1 MEDNQLTQ
9 PILNPI
15 SAFDATQQY
24 TFTFVVIGGNQVV
37 ANMLTI
43 NDNSDGS
50 QVYQATQST
59 MRLEHVLPANTLE
72 NGHYYSVTVQTID
85 NAEQLSEASVAV
97 PFYCYSTPSLT
108 ISNMPSSGTIN
119 NNSYTF
125 QGAYSQ
131 SEGEALN
138 SYQFT
143 LYNNNREVISQTS
156 LIYYS
161 SDSSLQYTFTGMS
174 SNTSYFIELSG
185 QTVNGTQ
192 ITSGILPFNVN
203 YSSSASFAICDLVND
218 CENGYIQISSN
229 VVAIQGNSNPE
240 PPIYIDDKEVDLRED
255 GSYVN
260 WDSGF
265 NIQNDFTMRAW
276 GRNFNPYEDIIN
288 MSNNQDSDEDPNR
301 INMKWMLGDIEKELP
316 EYNSFSNNFVNLQ
329 DSIEEDIQDF
339 MICGNSV
346 QKSREGNNLYNI
358 ADVNSQS
365 SLATV
370 DSNNWVTI
378 NKTEPQ
384 STVNYNNFFI
394 KSSTEIQTSS
404 TYYLVLEIKELS
416 GNGTLVLSQD
426 LTTSPSQIE
435 TNISRSFSD
444 LSVGKRKYTV
454 TTAGSFEGI
463 DELIRTFVAYKVGQT
478 GKIVFRV
485 SLLEE
490 NPDLDSFVYER
501 YGVSPSTHY
510 PSDIYSLGD
519 IKNLINVEDF
529 NITYSQQYSQD
540 TNTQFILKPNYT
552 YTLSFDYLINNATT
566 DLYYSIGYGTTS
578 YTTDIAT
585 QIQYNTQ
592 IEGRNYYTF
601 TVPANIPEN
610 NYLWIKF
617 GQTIILADINVD
629 ISNIQLEKGIYNTA
643 YQSPSIYN
651 IYNVIAQKNV
661 FDNNETLYIK
671 DNNTTHTT
679 ITNGYNIVPT
689 STTEETYLAIGYNN
703 VLQEGNTYA
712 ISLNSLGQFDSI
724 KLYMTEK
731 GSQEIYSEIE
741 LTNNS
746 FIAPSNLYDL
756 QICIYVDNSSLD
768 NYAEIW
774 NIQIEAN
781 TTPTTYESY
790 NGIVSTFS
798 LDDTLKSTPYTRDLI
813 CLKSPNILNKSGE
826 ADVIGDEDYYYSQ
839 LGTTSYNISY
849 INEDNNVISSLDI
862 TNGVLHTPANCVKIK
877 VNNLNSEDITD
888 NRLQINRGS
897 SAFGYYPY
905 FENPSII
912 RWVKRVILDGVTN
925 GKKCTYVNAS
935 YSTQT
940 QIAIGMGDNI
950 LMNTVALCNIASPV
964 ASGQFGVVN
973 TITVSQDTETVWLH
987 IEPGLFQETAT
998 ISDVNTWLNNLY
1010 TQGSPVYI
1018 DYITKNPEITELTE
1032 QQITLL
1038 QNAKS
1043 NQGITNI
1050 YMNNSYPALLTGE
1063 YANSY
1068 SVQETQNA
1076 YVILRCYNNNNLP
1089 YIITSNYIDIP
1100 SDTDKVFIWVRRVNN
1115 IFDLKIENLGNY
1127 SEGGGGD
1134 DTTDPV
1140 VTIEA
1145 NPVITSNSITI
1156 TVNAIDD
1163 TGLRTIRFSKNN
1175 GSTWDEERAIDGLSI
1190 TEEYTFA
1197 DLTGDTQYTIRVE
1210 AIDLSGN
1217 IGGISEQ
1224 LTTAAS

>member
-276 GRNFNPYEDIIN
+276 GRDFNPYEDIIN

-435 TNISRSFSD
+435 TNISRRFSD

-463 DELIRTFVAYKVGQT
+463 DELIRTFVAYNVGQT

-661 FDNNETLYIK
+661 FNNNETLYIK

-905 FENPSII
+905 FESPSII
-912 RWVKRVILDGVTN
+912 RWVKRVILDGVTY
-925 GKKCTYVNAS
+925 GKMCTYVNAS
-935 YSTQT
+935 QSTQT
-940 QIAIGMGDNI
+940 QIAITIPDVLKSSM
-950 LMNTVALCNIASPV
+950 ALCNIASSVSPGV
-964 ASGQFGVVN
+964 FGFVN
-973 TITVSQDTETVWLH
+973 TIVVSESNSQIFIHVEPNIFSTNVTV
-987 IEPGLFQETAT
+987 
-998 ISDVNTWLNNLY
+998 SDVNTWLNNLY
-1010 TQGSPVYI
+1010 TQGTPIYI
-1018 DYITKNPEITELTE
+1018 DYITETPEITELTE

-1115 IFDLKIENLGNY
+1115 IFDLKIENLGDY

-1145 NPVITSNSITI
+1145 NPVITSNSITV

-1175 GSTWDEERAIDGLSI
+1175 GSTWDEERAIDGLSV

-1197 DLTGDTQYTIRVE
+1197 DLTADTQYTIRVE

>member
-143 LYNNNREVISQTS
+143 LYNNNREVISQTP

-192 ITSGILPFNVN
+192 ITSGVLSFNVN

-265 NIQNDFTMRAW
+265 NIQNDFTMRVW
-276 GRNFNPYEDIIN
+276 GRDFNPYEDIIN

-301 INMKWMLGDIEKELP
+301 INMKWMLGDIDKELP

-346 QKSREGNNLYNI
+346 QKERGGYNLI
-358 ADVNSQS
+358 DIS
-365 SLATV
+365 SL
-370 DSNNWVTI
+370 
-378 NKTEPQ
+378 
-384 STVNYNNFFI
+384 
-394 KSSTEIQTSS
+394 SSTEQSGVTCTIDGDIITLNGTFTQSYALPFYNGLSTGYNIPKSNQAYTLQIFPISGSCENALIGIRFNNAGTQIGYIQVSGNISDSSVYSTRTVDLTNMTNIGYFFASS
-404 TYYLVLEIKELS
+404 TSATFNNFKFRMMLIE
-416 GNGTLVLSQD
+416 GNTQKAYEPYGT
-426 LTTSPSQIE
+426 
-435 TNISRSFSD
+435 
-444 LSVGKRKYTV
+444 
-454 TTAGSFEGI
+454 
-463 DELIRTFVAYKVGQT
+463 
-478 GKIVFRV
+478 
-485 SLLEE
+485 
-490 NPDLDSFVYER
+490 
-501 YGVSPSTHY
+501 SPSTHY

-540 TNTQFILKPNYT
+540 TNTQFILKPNHT

-661 FDNNETLYIK
+661 FNNNETLYIK

-813 CLKSPNILNKSGE
+813 CLKSPNILNNSGE

-849 INEDNNVISSLDI
+849 INEDNNVISSLDL

-877 VNNLNSEDITD
+877 VNNLNSEDITN

-912 RWVKRVILDGVTN
+912 RWVKRIILDGVTQE
-925 GKKCTYVNAS
+925 KMCTGVTTNDNFI
-935 YSTQT
+935 
-940 QIAIGMGDNI
+940 QIAIANSDI
-950 LMNTVALCNIASPV
+950 LLKTMAMCNIASSVEP
-964 ASGQFGVVN
+964 AQFGIVN
-973 TITVSQDTETVWLH
+973 TITVGNSQTFYIHLEPDTIEGDITVS
-987 IEPGLFQETAT
+987 T
-998 ISDVNTWLNNLY
+998 INTWLNNLY
-1010 TQGSPVYI
+1010 TQGAPIYI
-1018 DYITKNPEITELTE
+1018 DYITESPEITELTE

-1050 YMNNSYPALLTGE
+1050 YMNNSYPALLIGE

-1076 YVILRCYNNNNLP
+1076 YIILRCYNNNDLP

-1115 IFDLKIENLGNY
+1115 IFDLRIENLGDY

-1140 VTIEA
+1140 ITIEA
-1145 NPVITSNSITI
+1145 DPIITSNSITI
-1156 TVNAIDD
+1156 TANAIDD

-1175 GSTWDEERAIDGLSI
+1175 GSTWDEERAIDGLSV

-1197 DLTGDTQYTIRVE
+1197 DLTADTQYAIRVE

-1224 LTTAAS
+1224 LTTTAS

>member
-143 LYNNNREVISQTS
+143 LYNNNREVISQTP

-192 ITSGILPFNVN
+192 ITSGVLSFNVN

-265 NIQNDFTMRAW
+265 NIQNDFTMRVW
-276 GRNFNPYEDIIN
+276 GRDFNPYEDIIN

-301 INMKWMLGDIEKELP
+301 INMKWMLGDIDKELP
-316 EYNSFSNNFVNLQ
+316 EYTNGQGSFIN
-329 DSIEEDIQDF
+329 IQ
-339 MICGNSV
+339 
-346 QKSREGNNLYNI
+346 
-358 ADVNSQS
+358 NSQS
-365 SLATV
+365 GNIENLELYGI
-370 DSNNWVTI
+370 TI
-378 NKTEPQ
+378 QEAGTP
-384 STVNYNNFFI
+384 SVN
-394 KSSTEIQTSS
+394 
-404 TYYLVLEIKELS
+404 
-416 GNGTLVLSQD
+416 
-426 LTTSPSQIE
+426 SPKQ
-435 TNISRSFSD
+435 
-444 LSVGKRKYTV
+444 L
-454 TTAGSFEGI
+454 
-463 DELIRTFVAYKVGQT
+463 
-478 GKIVFRV
+478 
-485 SLLEE
+485 
-490 NPDLDSFVYER
+490 
-501 YGVSPSTHY
+501 
-510 PSDIYSLGD
+510 YSLGD
-519 IKNLINVEDF
+519 IKNLINVENF

-585 QIQYNTQ
+585 QIQYDTQ

-617 GQTIILADINVD
+617 GQTIILADIDID
-629 ISNIQLEKGIYNTA
+629 ISNVQLEKGIYNTD
-643 YQSPSIYN
+643 YQAPDIYN
-651 IYNVIAQKNV
+651 IYPTITKKNV
-661 FDNNETLYIK
+661 FNNDNVLYLK
-671 DNNTTHTT
+671 NNNTSYTA
-679 ITNGYNIVPT
+679 IQNGYNIVPT
-689 STTEETYLAIGYNN
+689 QTTGEAYLAIGYSNF
-703 VLQEGNTYA
+703 LEEGNSYA
-712 ISLNSLGQFDSI
+712 ISLNYLGQFSEI
-724 KLYMTEK
+724 KLYTIQK
-731 GSQEIYSEIE
+731 NTQQEVGEIS

-746 FIAPSNLYDL
+746 FIAPSNIYDIEIRLY
-756 QICIYVDNSSLD
+756 IDNTID
-768 NYAEIW
+768 TNYAQVW
-774 NIQIEAN
+774 NIQLEAN
-781 TTPTTYESY
+781 TTVTTYEIYEEQKVDISLNSPVYGMTSY
-790 NGIVSTFS
+790 
-798 LDDTLKSTPYTRDLI
+798 RDLI
-813 CLKSPNILNKSGE
+813 CLKSPNLLNPNNQSANLTANRE
-826 ADVIGDEDYYYSQ
+826 YYFSQ
-839 LGTTSYNISY
+839 NETTPYY
-849 INEDNNVISSLDI
+849 LWFYNEDNVLITFVNESGESTNHLMGTKFSFIS
-862 TNGVLHTPANCVKIK
+862 PANTVKMIITK
-877 VNNLNSEDITD
+877 SENSEANDVTSEEIIA
-888 NRLQINRGS
+888 NGISIIEGNVEKP
-897 SAFGYYPY
+897 YYPY
-905 FENPSII
+905 IIEPSII
-912 RWVKRVILDGVTN
+912 RYFDFKTLTADDTWFIGSAPNQNNTLYFAMNYNQQGLFSHEINCMCDKLPSYMANYLWDNDEEGIAQSQSQIIVRVS
-925 GKKCTYVNAS
+925 KS
-935 YSTQT
+935 
-940 QIAIGMGDNI
+940 
-950 LMNTVALCNIASPV
+950 
-964 ASGQFGVVN
+964 
-973 TITVSQDTETVWLH
+973 TVSDLNTFKNYLTTSNISGIFRKYVPTVEALSSS
-987 IEPGLFQETAT
+987 
-998 ISDVNTWLNNLY
+998 ISTSLSNLVSNN
-1010 TQGSPVYI
+1010 P
-1018 DYITKNPEITELTE
+1018 
-1032 QQITLL
+1032 
-1038 QNAKS
+1038 
-1043 NQGITNI
+1043 ITNI
-1050 YMNNSYPALLTGE
+1050 FYNNIGSGNISLKYIS
-1063 YANSY
+1063 SY

-1089 YIITSNYIDIP
+1089 YIITSDYIDIP
-1100 SDTDKVFIWVRRVNN
+1100 SDSDKVFIWVRRVNN
-1115 IFDLKIENLGNY
+1115 IFDLKIENLGDY

-1145 NPVITSNSITI
+1145 DPIITSNSITI
-1156 TVNAIDD
+1156 TANAIDD

-1175 GSTWDEERAIDGLSI
+1175 GSTWDEERAIDGLSV

-1197 DLTGDTQYTIRVE
+1197 DLTADTQYAIRVE

>member
-192 ITSGILPFNVN
+192 ITSGVLSFNVN

-265 NIQNDFTMRAW
+265 NIQNDFTMRVW
-276 GRNFNPYEDIIN
+276 GRDFNPYEDIIN
-288 MSNNQDSDEDPNR
+288 MSNNQDSDEDPNK
-301 INMKWMLGDIEKELP
+301 INMKWMLGDIDKELP

-346 QKSREGNNLYNI
+346 QKEREGYNLI
-358 ADVNSQS
+358 DIS
-365 SLATV
+365 SL
-370 DSNNWVTI
+370 
-378 NKTEPQ
+378 
-384 STVNYNNFFI
+384 
-394 KSSTEIQTSS
+394 SSTEQSGVTCTIDGDIITLNGTFTQSYALPFYNGLSTGYNIPKSNQAYTLQIFPISGSCENALIGIRFNNAGTQIGYIQVSGNISDSSVYSTRTVDLTNMTNIGYFFASS
-404 TYYLVLEIKELS
+404 TSATFNNFKFRMMLIE
-416 GNGTLVLSQD
+416 GNTQKAYEPYGT
-426 LTTSPSQIE
+426 
-435 TNISRSFSD
+435 
-444 LSVGKRKYTV
+444 
-454 TTAGSFEGI
+454 
-463 DELIRTFVAYKVGQT
+463 
-478 GKIVFRV
+478 
-485 SLLEE
+485 
-490 NPDLDSFVYER
+490 
-501 YGVSPSTHY
+501 SPSTHY

-629 ISNIQLEKGIYNTA
+629 ISNIQLEKGVYNTA

-661 FDNNETLYIK
+661 FNNNETLYIR

-813 CLKSPNILNKSGE
+813 CLKSPNILNNSGE

-839 LGTTSYNISY
+839 LGITSYNISY
-849 INEDNNVISSLDI
+849 INEDNNVISSLDL

-877 VNNLNSEDITD
+877 VNNLNSEDITN

-912 RWVKRVILDGVTN
+912 RWVKRIILDGVTQE
-925 GKKCTYVNAS
+925 KMCTGVTTNDNFI
-935 YSTQT
+935 
-940 QIAIGMGDNI
+940 QIAIANSDI
-950 LMNTVALCNIASPV
+950 LLKTMAMCNIASSVEP
-964 ASGQFGVVN
+964 AQFGIVN
-973 TITVSQDTETVWLH
+973 TITVGNSQTFYIHLEPDTIEGDITVS
-987 IEPGLFQETAT
+987 T
-998 ISDVNTWLNNLY
+998 INTWLNNLY
-1010 TQGSPVYI
+1010 TQGTPIYI
-1018 DYITKNPEITELTE
+1018 DYITESPEITELTE

-1115 IFDLKIENLGNY
+1115 IFDLKIENLGDY

-1134 DTTDPV
+1134 DNTDPV

-1145 NPVITSNSITI
+1145 DPIITSNSITI
-1156 TVNAIDD
+1156 TANAIDD

-1175 GSTWDEERAIDGLSI
+1175 GSTWDEERAIDGLSV

-1197 DLTGDTQYTIRVE
+1197 DLTADTQYAIRVE

>member
-143 LYNNNREVISQTS
+143 LYNNNREVISQTP

-192 ITSGILPFNVN
+192 ITSGVLSFNVN

-265 NIQNDFTMRAW
+265 NIQNDFTMRVW
-276 GRNFNPYEDIIN
+276 GRDFNPYEDIIN

-301 INMKWMLGDIEKELP
+301 INMKWMLGDIDKELP
-316 EYNSFSNNFVNLQ
+316 EYTNGQGSFIN
-329 DSIEEDIQDF
+329 IQ
-339 MICGNSV
+339 
-346 QKSREGNNLYNI
+346 
-358 ADVNSQS
+358 NSQS
-365 SLATV
+365 GNIENLELYGI
-370 DSNNWVTI
+370 TI
-378 NKTEPQ
+378 QEAGTP
-384 STVNYNNFFI
+384 SVN
-394 KSSTEIQTSS
+394 
-404 TYYLVLEIKELS
+404 
-416 GNGTLVLSQD
+416 
-426 LTTSPSQIE
+426 SPKQ
-435 TNISRSFSD
+435 
-444 LSVGKRKYTV
+444 L
-454 TTAGSFEGI
+454 
-463 DELIRTFVAYKVGQT
+463 
-478 GKIVFRV
+478 
-485 SLLEE
+485 
-490 NPDLDSFVYER
+490 
-501 YGVSPSTHY
+501 
-510 PSDIYSLGD
+510 YSLGD
-519 IKNLINVEDF
+519 IKNLINVENF

-585 QIQYNTQ
+585 QIQYDTQ

-617 GQTIILADINVD
+617 GQTIILADIDID
-629 ISNIQLEKGIYNTA
+629 ISNVQLEKGIYNTD
-643 YQSPSIYN
+643 YQAPDIYN
-651 IYNVIAQKNV
+651 IYPTITKKNV
-661 FDNNETLYIK
+661 FNNDNVLYLK
-671 DNNTTHTT
+671 NNNTSYTA
-679 ITNGYNIVPT
+679 IQNGYNIVPT
-689 STTEETYLAIGYNN
+689 QTTGEAYLAIGYSNF
-703 VLQEGNTYA
+703 LEEGNSYA
-712 ISLNSLGQFDSI
+712 ISLNYLGQFSEI
-724 KLYMTEK
+724 KLYTIQK
-731 GSQEIYSEIE
+731 NTQQEVGEIS

-746 FIAPSNLYDL
+746 FIAPSNIYDIEIRLY
-756 QICIYVDNSSLD
+756 IDNTID
-768 NYAEIW
+768 TNYAQVW
-774 NIQIEAN
+774 NIQLEAN
-781 TTPTTYESY
+781 TTVTTYEIYEEQKVDISLNSPVYGMTSY
-790 NGIVSTFS
+790 
-798 LDDTLKSTPYTRDLI
+798 RDLI
-813 CLKSPNILNKSGE
+813 CLKSPNLLNPNNQSANLTANRE
-826 ADVIGDEDYYYSQ
+826 YYFSQ
-839 LGTTSYNISY
+839 NETTPYY
-849 INEDNNVISSLDI
+849 LWFYNEDNVLITFVNESGESTNHLMGTKFSFIS
-862 TNGVLHTPANCVKIK
+862 PANTVKMIITK
-877 VNNLNSEDITD
+877 SENSEANDVTSEEIIA
-888 NRLQINRGS
+888 NGISIIEGNVEKP
-897 SAFGYYPY
+897 YYPY
-905 FENPSII
+905 VIEPSII
-912 RWVKRVILDGVTN
+912 RYFDFKTLTADDTWFIGSAPNQNSTLYFAMNYNQQGLFSHEINCMCDKLPSYMANYLWDNDEEGVAQSQSQIIVRVS
-925 GKKCTYVNAS
+925 KS
-935 YSTQT
+935 
-940 QIAIGMGDNI
+940 
-950 LMNTVALCNIASPV
+950 
-964 ASGQFGVVN
+964 
-973 TITVSQDTETVWLH
+973 TVSDLNTFKNYLTTSNISGIFRKSVPTVEALSSS
-987 IEPGLFQETAT
+987 
-998 ISDVNTWLNNLY
+998 ISTSLSNLVSNN
-1010 TQGSPVYI
+1010 P
-1018 DYITKNPEITELTE
+1018 
-1032 QQITLL
+1032 
-1038 QNAKS
+1038 
-1043 NQGITNI
+1043 ITNI
-1050 YMNNSYPALLTGE
+1050 FYNNIGSGNISLKYIS
-1063 YANSY
+1063 SY

-1076 YVILRCYNNNNLP
+1076 YVILRCYNNNDLP

-1100 SDTDKVFIWVRRVNN
+1100 SDIDKVFIWVRRVNN
-1115 IFDLKIENLGNY
+1115 IFDLRIENLGDY

-1145 NPVITSNSITI
+1145 DPIITSNSITI
-1156 TVNAIDD
+1156 TANAIDD

-1175 GSTWDEERAIDGLSI
+1175 GSTWDEERAIDGLSV

-1197 DLTGDTQYTIRVE
+1197 DLTADTQYAIRVE

>member
-143 LYNNNREVISQTS
+143 LYNNNREVISQTP

-192 ITSGILPFNVN
+192 ITSGVLSFNVN

-265 NIQNDFTMRAW
+265 NIQNDFTMRVW
-276 GRNFNPYEDIIN
+276 GRDFNPYEDIIN

-301 INMKWMLGDIEKELP
+301 INMKWMLGDIDKELP
-316 EYNSFSNNFVNLQ
+316 EYTNGQGSFIN
-329 DSIEEDIQDF
+329 IQ
-339 MICGNSV
+339 
-346 QKSREGNNLYNI
+346 
-358 ADVNSQS
+358 NSQS
-365 SLATV
+365 GNIENLELYGI
-370 DSNNWVTI
+370 TI
-378 NKTEPQ
+378 QEAGTP
-384 STVNYNNFFI
+384 SVN
-394 KSSTEIQTSS
+394 
-404 TYYLVLEIKELS
+404 
-416 GNGTLVLSQD
+416 
-426 LTTSPSQIE
+426 SPKQ
-435 TNISRSFSD
+435 
-444 LSVGKRKYTV
+444 L
-454 TTAGSFEGI
+454 
-463 DELIRTFVAYKVGQT
+463 
-478 GKIVFRV
+478 
-485 SLLEE
+485 
-490 NPDLDSFVYER
+490 
-501 YGVSPSTHY
+501 
-510 PSDIYSLGD
+510 YSLGD
-519 IKNLINVEDF
+519 IKNLINVENF

-617 GQTIILADINVD
+617 GQTIILADIDID
-629 ISNIQLEKGIYNTA
+629 ISNIQLEKGIYNTD
-643 YQSPSIYN
+643 YQAPDIYN
-651 IYNVIAQKNV
+651 IYPTITKKNV
-661 FDNNETLYIK
+661 FNNDNVLYLK
-671 DNNTTHTT
+671 NNNTSYTA
-679 ITNGYNIVPT
+679 IQNGYNIVPT
-689 STTEETYLAIGYNN
+689 QTTGEAYLAIGYSNF
-703 VLQEGNTYA
+703 LEEGNSYA
-712 ISLNSLGQFDSI
+712 ISLNYLGQFSEI
-724 KLYMTEK
+724 KLYTIQK
-731 GSQEIYSEIE
+731 NTQQEVGEIS

-746 FIAPSNLYDL
+746 FSAPSNIYDIEIRLY
-756 QICIYVDNSSLD
+756 IDNTINT
-768 NYAEIW
+768 NYAQVW
-774 NIQIEAN
+774 NIQLEAN
-781 TTPTTYESY
+781 TTVTTYETYEEQKVDISLNSPIYGMTSY
-790 NGIVSTFS
+790 
-798 LDDTLKSTPYTRDLI
+798 RDLI
-813 CLKSPNILNKSGE
+813 CLKSPNLLNPNNQSANLIANRE
-826 ADVIGDEDYYYSQ
+826 YYFSQ
-839 LGTTSYNISY
+839 NETTPYY
-849 INEDNNVISSLDI
+849 LWFYNEDNVLITFVNESGESTNHLMGTKFSFIS
-862 TNGVLHTPANCVKIK
+862 PANTVKMIITK
-877 VNNLNSEDITD
+877 SENSEANDVTSEEIIA
-888 NRLQINRGS
+888 NGISIIEGNVEKP
-897 SAFGYYPY
+897 YYPY
-905 FENPSII
+905 VIEPSII
-912 RWVKRVILDGVTN
+912 RYFDFKTLTADDTWFIGSAPNQNSTLYFAMNYNQQGLFSHEINCMCDKLPSYMANYLWDNDEEGIAQSQSQIIVRVS
-925 GKKCTYVNAS
+925 KS
-935 YSTQT
+935 
-940 QIAIGMGDNI
+940 
-950 LMNTVALCNIASPV
+950 
-964 ASGQFGVVN
+964 
-973 TITVSQDTETVWLH
+973 TVSDLNTFKNYLTTSNISGIFRKYVPTVEALSSS
-987 IEPGLFQETAT
+987 
-998 ISDVNTWLNNLY
+998 ISTSLSNLVSNN
-1010 TQGSPVYI
+1010 P
-1018 DYITKNPEITELTE
+1018 
-1032 QQITLL
+1032 
-1038 QNAKS
+1038 
-1043 NQGITNI
+1043 ITNI
-1050 YMNNSYPALLTGE
+1050 FYNNIGSGNISLKYIS
-1063 YANSY
+1063 SY

-1100 SDTDKVFIWVRRVNN
+1100 SDSDKVFIWVRRVNN
-1115 IFDLKIENLGNY
+1115 IFDLKIENLGDY

-1145 NPVITSNSITI
+1145 DPIITSNSITI
-1156 TVNAIDD
+1156 TANALDD

-1175 GSTWDEERAIDGLSI
+1175 GSTWDEERAIDGLSV

-1197 DLTGDTQYTIRVE
+1197 DLTADTQYAIRVE

>member
-143 LYNNNREVISQTS
+143 LYNNNREVISQTP

-192 ITSGILPFNVN
+192 ITSGVLSFNVN

-265 NIQNDFTMRAW
+265 NIQNDFTMRVW
-276 GRNFNPYEDIIN
+276 GRDFNPYEDIIN

-301 INMKWMLGDIEKELP
+301 INMKWMLGDIDKELP
-316 EYNSFSNNFVNLQ
+316 EYTNGQGSFIN
-329 DSIEEDIQDF
+329 IQ
-339 MICGNSV
+339 
-346 QKSREGNNLYNI
+346 
-358 ADVNSQS
+358 NSQS
-365 SLATV
+365 GNIENLELYGI
-370 DSNNWVTI
+370 TI
-378 NKTEPQ
+378 QEAGTP
-384 STVNYNNFFI
+384 SVN
-394 KSSTEIQTSS
+394 
-404 TYYLVLEIKELS
+404 
-416 GNGTLVLSQD
+416 
-426 LTTSPSQIE
+426 SPKQ
-435 TNISRSFSD
+435 
-444 LSVGKRKYTV
+444 L
-454 TTAGSFEGI
+454 
-463 DELIRTFVAYKVGQT
+463 
-478 GKIVFRV
+478 
-485 SLLEE
+485 
-490 NPDLDSFVYER
+490 
-501 YGVSPSTHY
+501 
-510 PSDIYSLGD
+510 YSLGD
-519 IKNLINVEDF
+519 IKNLINVENF

-585 QIQYNTQ
+585 QIQYDTQ

-617 GQTIILADINVD
+617 GQTIILADIDID
-629 ISNIQLEKGIYNTA
+629 ISNVQLEKGIYNTD
-643 YQSPSIYN
+643 YQAPDIYN
-651 IYNVIAQKNV
+651 IYPTITKKNV
-661 FDNNETLYIK
+661 FNNDNVLYLK
-671 DNNTTHTT
+671 NNNTSYTA
-679 ITNGYNIVPT
+679 IQNGYNIVPT
-689 STTEETYLAIGYNN
+689 QTTGEAYLAIGYSNF
-703 VLQEGNTYA
+703 LEEGNSYA
-712 ISLNSLGQFDSI
+712 ISLNYLGQFSEI
-724 KLYMTEK
+724 KLYTIQK
-731 GSQEIYSEIE
+731 NTQQEVGEIS

-746 FIAPSNLYDL
+746 FIAPSNIYDIEIRLY
-756 QICIYVDNSSLD
+756 IDNTID
-768 NYAEIW
+768 TNYAQVW
-774 NIQIEAN
+774 NIQLEAN
-781 TTPTTYESY
+781 TTVTTYEIYEEQKVDISLNSPVYGMTSY
-790 NGIVSTFS
+790 
-798 LDDTLKSTPYTRDLI
+798 RDLI
-813 CLKSPNILNKSGE
+813 CLKSPNLLNPNNQSANLTANRE
-826 ADVIGDEDYYYSQ
+826 YYFSQ
-839 LGTTSYNISY
+839 NETTPYY
-849 INEDNNVISSLDI
+849 LWFYNEDNVLITFVNESGESTNHLMGTRFSFIS
-862 TNGVLHTPANCVKIK
+862 PANTVKMIITK
-877 VNNLNSEDITD
+877 SGNSEANDVTSEEITA
-888 NRLQINRGS
+888 NGISIIEGNVEKP
-897 SAFGYYPY
+897 YYPY
-905 FENPSII
+905 VVEPSII
-912 RWVKRVILDGVTN
+912 RYFDFKTLTADDTWFIGSAPNQNNTLYFAMNYNQQGLFSHETNCMCNKLPSYEANYLWNNDEEGIAQSQSQIIVRVS
-925 GKKCTYVNAS
+925 KS
-935 YSTQT
+935 
-940 QIAIGMGDNI
+940 
-950 LMNTVALCNIASPV
+950 
-964 ASGQFGVVN
+964 
-973 TITVSQDTETVWLH
+973 TVSDLNTFKNYLTTSNISGIFRKSVPTVEALSSS
-987 IEPGLFQETAT
+987 
-998 ISDVNTWLNNLY
+998 ISTSLSNLVSNN
-1010 TQGSPVYI
+1010 P
-1018 DYITKNPEITELTE
+1018 
-1032 QQITLL
+1032 
-1038 QNAKS
+1038 
-1043 NQGITNI
+1043 ITNI
-1050 YMNNSYPALLTGE
+1050 FYNNIGSGNIFLKYIS
-1063 YANSY
+1063 SY

-1076 YVILRCYNNNNLP
+1076 YVILRCYNNNDLP

-1115 IFDLKIENLGNY
+1115 IFDLRIENLGDY

-1145 NPVITSNSITI
+1145 DPIITSNSITI
-1156 TVNAIDD
+1156 TANAIDD

-1175 GSTWDEERAIDGLSI
+1175 GSTWDEERAIDGLSV

-1197 DLTGDTQYTIRVE
+1197 DLTADTQYAIRVE

-1224 LTTAAS
+1224 LTTTAS

>member
-72 NGHYYSVTVQTID
+72 NGHYYSVIVQTID

-143 LYNNNREVISQTS
+143 LYNNNREVISQTP

-192 ITSGILPFNVN
+192 ITSGVLSFNVN

-229 VVAIQGNSNPE
+229 VVAIQGSSNPE

-265 NIQNDFTMRAW
+265 NIQNDFTMRVW
-276 GRNFNPYEDIIN
+276 GRDFNPYEDIIN

-301 INMKWMLGDIEKELP
+301 INMKWMLGDIDKELP
-316 EYNSFSNNFVNLQ
+316 EYTNGQGSFIN
-329 DSIEEDIQDF
+329 IQ
-339 MICGNSV
+339 
-346 QKSREGNNLYNI
+346 
-358 ADVNSQS
+358 NSQS
-365 SLATV
+365 GNIENLELYGI
-370 DSNNWVTI
+370 TI
-378 NKTEPQ
+378 QEAGTP
-384 STVNYNNFFI
+384 SVN
-394 KSSTEIQTSS
+394 
-404 TYYLVLEIKELS
+404 
-416 GNGTLVLSQD
+416 
-426 LTTSPSQIE
+426 SPKQ
-435 TNISRSFSD
+435 
-444 LSVGKRKYTV
+444 L
-454 TTAGSFEGI
+454 
-463 DELIRTFVAYKVGQT
+463 
-478 GKIVFRV
+478 
-485 SLLEE
+485 
-490 NPDLDSFVYER
+490 
-501 YGVSPSTHY
+501 
-510 PSDIYSLGD
+510 YSLGD
-519 IKNLINVEDF
+519 IKNLINVENF

-585 QIQYNTQ
+585 QIQYDTQ

-617 GQTIILADINVD
+617 GQTIILADIDID
-629 ISNIQLEKGIYNTA
+629 ISNIQLEKGIYNTD
-643 YQSPSIYN
+643 YQAPDIYN
-651 IYNVIAQKNV
+651 IYPTITKKNV
-661 FDNNETLYIK
+661 FNNDNVLYLK
-671 DNNTTHTT
+671 NNNTSYTA
-679 ITNGYNIVPT
+679 IQNGYNIVPT
-689 STTEETYLAIGYNN
+689 QTTGEAYLAIGYSNF
-703 VLQEGNTYA
+703 LEEGNSYA
-712 ISLNSLGQFDSI
+712 ISLNYLGQFSEI
-724 KLYMTEK
+724 KLYTIQK
-731 GSQEIYSEIE
+731 NTQQEVGEIS

-746 FIAPSNLYDL
+746 FIAPSNIYDIEIRLY
-756 QICIYVDNSSLD
+756 IDNTID
-768 NYAEIW
+768 TNYAQVW
-774 NIQIEAN
+774 NIQLEAN
-781 TTPTTYESY
+781 TTVTTYETY
-790 NGIVSTFS
+790 EEQKVDIS
-798 LDDTLKSTPYTRDLI
+798 LNSPVYGMTNYRDLI
-813 CLKSPNILNKSGE
+813 CLKSPNLLNPNNQSANLTANRE
-826 ADVIGDEDYYYSQ
+826 YYFSQ
-839 LGTTSYNISY
+839 NETTPYY
-849 INEDNNVISSLDI
+849 LWFYNEDNVLITFVNESGESTNHLMGTKFSFIS
-862 TNGVLHTPANCVKIK
+862 PANTVKMIITK
-877 VNNLNSEDITD
+877 SENSEANDVTSEEIIA
-888 NRLQINRGS
+888 NGISIIEGNVEKP
-897 SAFGYYPY
+897 YYPY
-905 FENPSII
+905 VIEPSII
-912 RWVKRVILDGVTN
+912 RYFDFKTLTADDTWFIGSAPNQNSTLYFAMNYNQQGLFSHETNCMCNKLPSYEANYLWNNDEEGIAQSQSQIIVRVS
-925 GKKCTYVNAS
+925 KS
-935 YSTQT
+935 
-940 QIAIGMGDNI
+940 
-950 LMNTVALCNIASPV
+950 
-964 ASGQFGVVN
+964 
-973 TITVSQDTETVWLH
+973 TVSDLNTFKNYLTTSNISGIFRKSVPTVEALSSS
-987 IEPGLFQETAT
+987 IAT
-998 ISDVNTWLNNLY
+998 SLSNLVSNN
-1010 TQGSPVYI
+1010 P
-1018 DYITKNPEITELTE
+1018 
-1032 QQITLL
+1032 
-1038 QNAKS
+1038 
-1043 NQGITNI
+1043 ITNI
-1050 YMNNSYPALLTGE
+1050 FYNNIGSGNIFLKYIS
-1063 YANSY
+1063 SY

-1076 YVILRCYNNNNLP
+1076 YVILRCYNNNDLP

-1115 IFDLKIENLGNY
+1115 IFDLRIENLGDY

-1145 NPVITSNSITI
+1145 DPIITSNSITI
-1156 TVNAIDD
+1156 TANAIDD

-1175 GSTWDEERAIDGLSI
+1175 GSTWDEERAIDGLSV

-1197 DLTGDTQYTIRVE
+1197 DLTADTQYTIRVE

-1224 LTTAAS
+1224 LTTATS

>member
-192 ITSGILPFNVN
+192 ITSGILSFNVN

-265 NIQNDFTMRAW
+265 NIQNDFTMRVW
-276 GRNFNPYEDIIN
+276 GRDFNPYEDIIN

-301 INMKWMLGDIEKELP
+301 INMKWMLGDIDKELP

-346 QKSREGNNLYNI
+346 QKEREGYNQLRIYETSQTYYGVTMLIEPNGTVLFNGTATNTTGGFLLAGGNDYSTENFPYNEQLTFSCEGLVEGLELAIAEADSSGAWLRNI
-358 ADVNSQS
+358 AVLTSNSPLQ
-365 SLATV
+365 
-370 DSNNWVTI
+370 
-378 NKTEPQ
+378 Q
-384 STVNYNNFFI
+384 
-394 KSSTEIQTSS
+394 
-404 TYYLVLEIKELS
+404 
-416 GNGTLVLSQD
+416 
-426 LTTSPSQIE
+426 LTPTKGENAEYIR
-435 TNISRSFSD
+435 IA
-444 LSVGKRKYTV
+444 YTV
-454 TTAGSFEGI
+454 TNGA
-463 DELIRTFVAYKVGQT
+463 TFDNVITYPMFYIGTDIKPFQA
-478 GKIVFRV
+478 
-485 SLLEE
+485 
-490 NPDLDSFVYER
+490 

-661 FDNNETLYIK
+661 FNNNETLYIK
-671 DNNTTHTT
+671 DNNTAHTT

-813 CLKSPNILNKSGE
+813 CLKSPNILNNSGE
-826 ADVIGDEDYYYSQ
+826 ADVIGNEDYYYSQ

-877 VNNLNSEDITD
+877 VNNLNSEDITN

-905 FENPSII
+905 FETPSII
-912 RWVKRVILDGVTN
+912 RWVKRVILDGVTD
-925 GKKCTYVNAS
+925 GKKCAYVNAAQP
-935 YSTQT
+935 TQT
-940 QIAIGMGDNI
+940 QIAI
-950 LMNTVALCNIASPV
+950 TVPDVLISSMALCNICSSVSPGV
-964 ASGQFGVVN
+964 FGFVN
-973 TITVSQDTETVWLH
+973 TVTVSESNNQIFIH
-987 IEPGLFQETAT
+987 IEPNIFSTDAT
-998 ISDVNTWLNNLY
+998 VSDVNTWLNNLY
-1010 TQGSPVYI
+1010 TQGTPVYI
-1018 DYITKNPEITELTE
+1018 DYITKNPVITELTE
-1032 QQITLL
+1032 QQTTLL
-1038 QNAKS
+1038 QNARS

-1076 YVILRCYNNNNLP
+1076 YVILRCYNNNDLP

-1115 IFDLKIENLGNY
+1115 IFDLRIENLGDY
-1127 SEGGGGD
+1127 SEGGGGN

-1145 NPVITSNSITI
+1145 DPVITSNSITI
-1156 TVNAIDD
+1156 TANAIDD

-1175 GSTWDEERAIDGLSI
+1175 GSTWDEERAIDGLSV

-1197 DLTGDTQYTIRVE
+1197 DLTADTQYAIRVE

-1224 LTTAAS
+1224 LTTTAS

>member
-143 LYNNNREVISQTS
+143 LYNNNREVISQTP

-192 ITSGILPFNVN
+192 ITSGVLSFNVN
-203 YSSSASFAICDLVND
+203 YSSSASFTICDLVND

-265 NIQNDFTMRAW
+265 NIQNDFTMRVW
-276 GRNFNPYEDIIN
+276 GRDFNPYEDIIN

-301 INMKWMLGDIEKELP
+301 INMKWMLGDIDKELP
-316 EYNSFSNNFVNLQ
+316 EYTNGQGSFIN
-329 DSIEEDIQDF
+329 IQ
-339 MICGNSV
+339 
-346 QKSREGNNLYNI
+346 
-358 ADVNSQS
+358 NSQS
-365 SLATV
+365 GNIENLELYGI
-370 DSNNWVTI
+370 TI
-378 NKTEPQ
+378 QEAGTP
-384 STVNYNNFFI
+384 SVN
-394 KSSTEIQTSS
+394 
-404 TYYLVLEIKELS
+404 
-416 GNGTLVLSQD
+416 
-426 LTTSPSQIE
+426 SPKQ
-435 TNISRSFSD
+435 
-444 LSVGKRKYTV
+444 L
-454 TTAGSFEGI
+454 
-463 DELIRTFVAYKVGQT
+463 
-478 GKIVFRV
+478 
-485 SLLEE
+485 
-490 NPDLDSFVYER
+490 
-501 YGVSPSTHY
+501 
-510 PSDIYSLGD
+510 YSLGD
-519 IKNLINVEDF
+519 IKNLINVENF

-585 QIQYNTQ
+585 QIQYDTQ

-617 GQTIILADINVD
+617 GQTIILADIDID
-629 ISNIQLEKGIYNTA
+629 ISNVQLEKGIYNTD
-643 YQSPSIYN
+643 YQAPDIYN
-651 IYNVIAQKNV
+651 IYPTITKKNV
-661 FDNNETLYIK
+661 FNNDNVLYLK
-671 DNNTTHTT
+671 NNNTSYTA
-679 ITNGYNIVPT
+679 IQNGYNIVPT
-689 STTEETYLAIGYNN
+689 QTTGEAYLAIGYSNF
-703 VLQEGNTYA
+703 LEEGNSYA
-712 ISLNSLGQFDSI
+712 ISLNYLGQFSEI
-724 KLYMTEK
+724 KLYTIQK
-731 GSQEIYSEIE
+731 NTQQEVGEIS

-746 FIAPSNLYDL
+746 FIAPSNIYDIEIRLY
-756 QICIYVDNSSLD
+756 IDNTID
-768 NYAEIW
+768 TNYAQVW
-774 NIQIEAN
+774 NIQLEAN
-781 TTPTTYESY
+781 TTVTTYEIYEEQKVDISLNSPVYGMTSY
-790 NGIVSTFS
+790 
-798 LDDTLKSTPYTRDLI
+798 RDLI
-813 CLKSPNILNKSGE
+813 CLKSPNLLNPNNQSANLTANRE
-826 ADVIGDEDYYYSQ
+826 YYFSQ
-839 LGTTSYNISY
+839 NETTPYY
-849 INEDNNVISSLDI
+849 LWFYNEDNVLITFVNESGESTNHLMGTKFSFIS
-862 TNGVLHTPANCVKIK
+862 PANTVKMIITK
-877 VNNLNSEDITD
+877 SENSEANDVTSEEIIA
-888 NRLQINRGS
+888 NGISIIEGNVEKP
-897 SAFGYYPY
+897 YYPY
-905 FENPSII
+905 VIEPSII
-912 RWVKRVILDGVTN
+912 RYFDFKTLTADDTWFIGSAPNQNSTLYFAMNYNQQGLFSHEINCMCDKLPSYMANYLWDNDEEGIAQSQSQIIVRVS
-925 GKKCTYVNAS
+925 KS
-935 YSTQT
+935 
-940 QIAIGMGDNI
+940 
-950 LMNTVALCNIASPV
+950 
-964 ASGQFGVVN
+964 
-973 TITVSQDTETVWLH
+973 TVSDLNTFKNYLTTSNISGIFRKSVPTVEALSSS
-987 IEPGLFQETAT
+987 
-998 ISDVNTWLNNLY
+998 ISTSLSNLVSNN
-1010 TQGSPVYI
+1010 P
-1018 DYITKNPEITELTE
+1018 
-1032 QQITLL
+1032 
-1038 QNAKS
+1038 
-1043 NQGITNI
+1043 ITNI
-1050 YMNNSYPALLTGE
+1050 FYNNIGSGNISLKYIS
-1063 YANSY
+1063 SY

-1076 YVILRCYNNNNLP
+1076 YVILRCYNNNDLP

-1100 SDTDKVFIWVRRVNN
+1100 SDIDKVFIWVRRVNN
-1115 IFDLKIENLGNY
+1115 IFDLRIENLGDY

-1145 NPVITSNSITI
+1145 DPIITSNSITI
-1156 TVNAIDD
+1156 TANAIDD

-1175 GSTWDEERAIDGLSI
+1175 GSTWDEERAIDGLSV

-1197 DLTGDTQYTIRVE
+1197 DLTADTQYAIRVE

>member
-143 LYNNNREVISQTS
+143 LYNNNREVISQTP

-192 ITSGILPFNVN
+192 ITSGVLPFNVN

-265 NIQNDFTMRAW
+265 NIQNDFTMRVW
-276 GRNFNPYEDIIN
+276 GRDFNSYEDIIN

-301 INMKWMLGDIEKELP
+301 INMKWMLGDIDKELP
-316 EYNSFSNNFVNLQ
+316 EYTNGQGSFVN
-329 DSIEEDIQDF
+329 IQ
-339 MICGNSV
+339 
-346 QKSREGNNLYNI
+346 
-358 ADVNSQS
+358 NSQS
-365 SLATV
+365 GNIENLELYGI
-370 DSNNWVTI
+370 TI
-378 NKTEPQ
+378 QEAGTP
-384 STVNYNNFFI
+384 SVN
-394 KSSTEIQTSS
+394 
-404 TYYLVLEIKELS
+404 
-416 GNGTLVLSQD
+416 
-426 LTTSPSQIE
+426 SPKQ
-435 TNISRSFSD
+435 
-444 LSVGKRKYTV
+444 L
-454 TTAGSFEGI
+454 
-463 DELIRTFVAYKVGQT
+463 
-478 GKIVFRV
+478 
-485 SLLEE
+485 
-490 NPDLDSFVYER
+490 
-501 YGVSPSTHY
+501 
-510 PSDIYSLGD
+510 YSLGD
-519 IKNLINVEDF
+519 IKNLINVENF

-585 QIQYNTQ
+585 QIQYDTQ

-617 GQTIILADINVD
+617 GQTIILADIDID
-629 ISNIQLEKGIYNTA
+629 ISNIQLEKGIYNTD
-643 YQSPSIYN
+643 YQAPDIYN
-651 IYNVIAQKNV
+651 IYPTITKKNV
-661 FDNNETLYIK
+661 FNNDNVLYLK
-671 DNNTTHTT
+671 NNNTSYTA
-679 ITNGYNIVPT
+679 IQNGYNIVPT
-689 STTEETYLAIGYNN
+689 QTTGEAYLAIGYSNF
-703 VLQEGNTYA
+703 LEEGNSYA
-712 ISLNSLGQFDSI
+712 ISLNYLGQFSEI
-724 KLYMTEK
+724 KLYTIQK
-731 GSQEIYSEIE
+731 NTQQEVGEIS

-746 FIAPSNLYDL
+746 FSAPSNIYDIEIRLY
-756 QICIYVDNSSLD
+756 IDNTINT
-768 NYAEIW
+768 NYAQVW
-774 NIQIEAN
+774 NIQLEAN
-781 TTPTTYESY
+781 TTVTTYETYEEQKVDISLNSPIYGMTSY
-790 NGIVSTFS
+790 
-798 LDDTLKSTPYTRDLI
+798 RDLI
-813 CLKSPNILNKSGE
+813 CLKSPNLLNPNNQSANLTANRE
-826 ADVIGDEDYYYSQ
+826 YYFSQ
-839 LGTTSYNISY
+839 NETTPYY
-849 INEDNNVISSLDI
+849 LWFYNEDNVLITFVNESGESTNHLMGTRFSFIS
-862 TNGVLHTPANCVKIK
+862 PANTVKMIITK
-877 VNNLNSEDITD
+877 SGNSEANDVTSEEIIA
-888 NRLQINRGS
+888 NGISIIEGNVEKP
-897 SAFGYYPY
+897 YYPY
-905 FENPSII
+905 IVEPSII
-912 RWVKRVILDGVTN
+912 RYFDFKTLTANDTWFIGSAPNQNNTLYFAMNYNQQGLFSHETNCMCNKLPSYPANYLWNNDEEGIAQSQSQIIVRVS
-925 GKKCTYVNAS
+925 KS
-935 YSTQT
+935 
-940 QIAIGMGDNI
+940 
-950 LMNTVALCNIASPV
+950 
-964 ASGQFGVVN
+964 
-973 TITVSQDTETVWLH
+973 TVSNLNTFKNYLTTSNISGIFRKSVPTVEALSSS
-987 IEPGLFQETAT
+987 
-998 ISDVNTWLNNLY
+998 ISTSLSNLVSNN
-1010 TQGSPVYI
+1010 P
-1018 DYITKNPEITELTE
+1018 
-1032 QQITLL
+1032 
-1038 QNAKS
+1038 
-1043 NQGITNI
+1043 ITNI
-1050 YMNNSYPALLTGE
+1050 FYNNIGSGNIFLKYIS
-1063 YANSY
+1063 SY

-1076 YVILRCYNNNNLP
+1076 YVILRCYNNNDLP

-1115 IFDLKIENLGNY
+1115 IFDLRIENLGDY

-1145 NPVITSNSITI
+1145 DPIITSNSITI
-1156 TVNAIDD
+1156 TANAIDD

-1175 GSTWDEERAIDGLSI
+1175 GSTWDEERAIDGLSV
-1190 TEEYTFA
+1190 TEEYTFV
-1197 DLTGDTQYTIRVE
+1197 DLTADTQYAIRVE

>member
-143 LYNNNREVISQTS
+143 LYNNNREVISQTP

-192 ITSGILPFNVN
+192 ITSGVLSFNVN

-265 NIQNDFTMRAW
+265 NIQNDFTMRVW
-276 GRNFNPYEDIIN
+276 GRDFNPYEDIIN

-301 INMKWMLGDIEKELP
+301 INMKWMLGDIDKELP
-316 EYNSFSNNFVNLQ
+316 EYTNGQGSFIN
-329 DSIEEDIQDF
+329 IQ
-339 MICGNSV
+339 
-346 QKSREGNNLYNI
+346 
-358 ADVNSQS
+358 NSQS
-365 SLATV
+365 GNIENLELYGI
-370 DSNNWVTI
+370 TI
-378 NKTEPQ
+378 QEAGTP
-384 STVNYNNFFI
+384 SVN
-394 KSSTEIQTSS
+394 
-404 TYYLVLEIKELS
+404 
-416 GNGTLVLSQD
+416 
-426 LTTSPSQIE
+426 SPKQ
-435 TNISRSFSD
+435 
-444 LSVGKRKYTV
+444 L
-454 TTAGSFEGI
+454 
-463 DELIRTFVAYKVGQT
+463 
-478 GKIVFRV
+478 
-485 SLLEE
+485 
-490 NPDLDSFVYER
+490 
-501 YGVSPSTHY
+501 
-510 PSDIYSLGD
+510 YSLGD
-519 IKNLINVEDF
+519 IKNLINVENF

-585 QIQYNTQ
+585 QIQYDTQ

-617 GQTIILADINVD
+617 GQTIILADIDID
-629 ISNIQLEKGIYNTA
+629 ISNVQLEKGIYNTD
-643 YQSPSIYN
+643 YQAPDIYN
-651 IYNVIAQKNV
+651 IYPTITKKNV
-661 FDNNETLYIK
+661 FNNDNVLYLK
-671 DNNTTHTT
+671 NNNTSYTA
-679 ITNGYNIVPT
+679 IQNGYNIVPT
-689 STTEETYLAIGYNN
+689 QTTGEAYLAIGYSNF
-703 VLQEGNTYA
+703 LEEGNSYA
-712 ISLNSLGQFDSI
+712 ISLNYLGQFSEI
-724 KLYMTEK
+724 KLYTIQK
-731 GSQEIYSEIE
+731 NTQQEVGEIS

-746 FIAPSNLYDL
+746 FIAPSNIYDIEIRLY
-756 QICIYVDNSSLD
+756 IDNTID
-768 NYAEIW
+768 TNYAQVW
-774 NIQIEAN
+774 NIQLEAN
-781 TTPTTYESY
+781 TTVTTYEIYEEQKVDISLNSPVYGMTSY
-790 NGIVSTFS
+790 
-798 LDDTLKSTPYTRDLI
+798 RDLI
-813 CLKSPNILNKSGE
+813 CLKSPNLLNPNNQSANLTANRE
-826 ADVIGDEDYYYSQ
+826 YYFSQ
-839 LGTTSYNISY
+839 NETTPYY
-849 INEDNNVISSLDI
+849 LWFYNEDNVLITFVNESGESTNHLMGTRFSFIS
-862 TNGVLHTPANCVKIK
+862 PANTVKMIITK
-877 VNNLNSEDITD
+877 SGNSEANDVTSEEITA
-888 NRLQINRGS
+888 NGISIIEGNVEKP
-897 SAFGYYPY
+897 YYPY
-905 FENPSII
+905 VVEPSII
-912 RWVKRVILDGVTN
+912 RYFDFKTLTADDTWFIGSAPNQNNTLYFAMNYNQQGLFLHETNCMCNKLPSYEANYLWNNDEEGIAQSQSQIIVRVS
-925 GKKCTYVNAS
+925 KS
-935 YSTQT
+935 
-940 QIAIGMGDNI
+940 
-950 LMNTVALCNIASPV
+950 
-964 ASGQFGVVN
+964 
-973 TITVSQDTETVWLH
+973 TVSDLNTFKNYLTTSNISGIFRKSVPTVEALSSS
-987 IEPGLFQETAT
+987 
-998 ISDVNTWLNNLY
+998 ISTSLSNLVSNN
-1010 TQGSPVYI
+1010 P
-1018 DYITKNPEITELTE
+1018 
-1032 QQITLL
+1032 
-1038 QNAKS
+1038 
-1043 NQGITNI
+1043 ITNI
-1050 YMNNSYPALLTGE
+1050 FYNNIGSGNISLKYIS
-1063 YANSY
+1063 SY

-1100 SDTDKVFIWVRRVNN
+1100 SDSDKVFIWVRRVNN
-1115 IFDLKIENLGNY
+1115 IFDLKIENLGDY

-1145 NPVITSNSITI
+1145 DPIITSNSITI
-1156 TVNAIDD
+1156 TANAIDD

-1175 GSTWDEERAIDGLSI
+1175 GSTWDEERAIDGLSV

-1197 DLTGDTQYTIRVE
+1197 DLTADTQYAIRVE

>member
-59 MRLEHVLPANTLE
+59 MRLEHVLPANILE

-143 LYNNNREVISQTS
+143 LYNNNREVISQTP

-192 ITSGILPFNVN
+192 ITSGVLSFNVN

-265 NIQNDFTMRAW
+265 NIQNDFTMRVW
-276 GRNFNPYEDIIN
+276 GRDFNPYEDIIN

-301 INMKWMLGDIEKELP
+301 INMKWMLGDIDKELP
-316 EYNSFSNNFVNLQ
+316 EYTNGQGSFIN
-329 DSIEEDIQDF
+329 IQ
-339 MICGNSV
+339 
-346 QKSREGNNLYNI
+346 
-358 ADVNSQS
+358 NSQS
-365 SLATV
+365 GNIENLELYGI
-370 DSNNWVTI
+370 TI
-378 NKTEPQ
+378 QEAGTP
-384 STVNYNNFFI
+384 SVN
-394 KSSTEIQTSS
+394 
-404 TYYLVLEIKELS
+404 
-416 GNGTLVLSQD
+416 
-426 LTTSPSQIE
+426 SPKQ
-435 TNISRSFSD
+435 
-444 LSVGKRKYTV
+444 L
-454 TTAGSFEGI
+454 
-463 DELIRTFVAYKVGQT
+463 
-478 GKIVFRV
+478 
-485 SLLEE
+485 
-490 NPDLDSFVYER
+490 
-501 YGVSPSTHY
+501 
-510 PSDIYSLGD
+510 YSLGD
-519 IKNLINVEDF
+519 IKNLINVENF

-617 GQTIILADINVD
+617 GQTIILADIDID
-629 ISNIQLEKGIYNTA
+629 ISNIQLEKGIYNTD
-643 YQSPSIYN
+643 YQAPDIYN
-651 IYNVIAQKNV
+651 IYPTITKKNV
-661 FDNNETLYIK
+661 FNNDNVLYLK
-671 DNNTTHTT
+671 NNNTSYTA
-679 ITNGYNIVPT
+679 IQNGYNIVPT
-689 STTEETYLAIGYNN
+689 QTTGEAYLAIGYSNF
-703 VLQEGNTYA
+703 LEEGNSYA
-712 ISLNSLGQFDSI
+712 ISLNYLGQFSEI
-724 KLYMTEK
+724 KLYTIQK
-731 GSQEIYSEIE
+731 NTQQEVGEIS

-746 FIAPSNLYDL
+746 FSAPSNIYDIEIRLY
-756 QICIYVDNSSLD
+756 IDNTINT
-768 NYAEIW
+768 NYAQVW
-774 NIQIEAN
+774 NIQLEAN
-781 TTPTTYESY
+781 TTVTTYETYEEQKVDISLNSPIYGMTSY
-790 NGIVSTFS
+790 
-798 LDDTLKSTPYTRDLI
+798 RDLI
-813 CLKSPNILNKSGE
+813 CLKSPNLLNPNNQSANLTANRE
-826 ADVIGDEDYYYSQ
+826 YYFSQ
-839 LGTTSYNISY
+839 NETTPYY
-849 INEDNNVISSLDI
+849 LWFYNEDNVLITFVNESGESTNHLMGTRFSFIS
-862 TNGVLHTPANCVKIK
+862 PANTVKMIITK
-877 VNNLNSEDITD
+877 SENSEANDVTSEEIIASGISIIEG
-888 NRLQINRGS
+888 NVEKP
-897 SAFGYYPY
+897 YYPY
-905 FENPSII
+905 IVEPSII
-912 RWVKRVILDGVTN
+912 RYFDFKTLTADDTWSIGSAPNQNNTLYFAMNYNQQGLFSHETNCMCNKLPFYPANYLWNNDEEGIAQSQSQIIVRVS
-925 GKKCTYVNAS
+925 KS
-935 YSTQT
+935 
-940 QIAIGMGDNI
+940 
-950 LMNTVALCNIASPV
+950 
-964 ASGQFGVVN
+964 
-973 TITVSQDTETVWLH
+973 TVSNLNAFKNYLTTSNISGIFRKSVPTVEALSSS
-987 IEPGLFQETAT
+987 
-998 ISDVNTWLNNLY
+998 ISTSLSNLVSNN
-1010 TQGSPVYI
+1010 P
-1018 DYITKNPEITELTE
+1018 
-1032 QQITLL
+1032 
-1038 QNAKS
+1038 
-1043 NQGITNI
+1043 ITNI
-1050 YMNNSYPALLTGE
+1050 FYNNIGSGNIFLKYIS
-1063 YANSY
+1063 SY

-1076 YVILRCYNNNNLP
+1076 YVILRCYNNNDLP

-1115 IFDLKIENLGNY
+1115 IFDLRIENLGDY

-1145 NPVITSNSITI
+1145 DPIITSNSITI
-1156 TVNAIDD
+1156 TANAIDD

-1175 GSTWDEERAIDGLSI
+1175 GSTWDEERAIDGLSV

-1197 DLTGDTQYTIRVE
+1197 DLTADTQYAIRVE

>member
-143 LYNNNREVISQTS
+143 LYNNNREVISQTP

-192 ITSGILPFNVN
+192 ITSGVLSFNVN

-265 NIQNDFTMRAW
+265 NIQNDFTMRVW
-276 GRNFNPYEDIIN
+276 GRDFNPYEDIIN

-301 INMKWMLGDIEKELP
+301 INMKWMLGDIDKELP
-316 EYNSFSNNFVNLQ
+316 EYTNGQGSFIN
-329 DSIEEDIQDF
+329 IQ
-339 MICGNSV
+339 
-346 QKSREGNNLYNI
+346 
-358 ADVNSQS
+358 NSQS
-365 SLATV
+365 GNIENLELYGI
-370 DSNNWVTI
+370 TI
-378 NKTEPQ
+378 QEAGTP
-384 STVNYNNFFI
+384 SVN
-394 KSSTEIQTSS
+394 
-404 TYYLVLEIKELS
+404 
-416 GNGTLVLSQD
+416 
-426 LTTSPSQIE
+426 SPKQ
-435 TNISRSFSD
+435 
-444 LSVGKRKYTV
+444 L
-454 TTAGSFEGI
+454 
-463 DELIRTFVAYKVGQT
+463 
-478 GKIVFRV
+478 
-485 SLLEE
+485 
-490 NPDLDSFVYER
+490 
-501 YGVSPSTHY
+501 
-510 PSDIYSLGD
+510 YSLGD
-519 IKNLINVEDF
+519 IKNLINVENF

-585 QIQYNTQ
+585 QIQYDTQ

-617 GQTIILADINVD
+617 GQTIILADIDID
-629 ISNIQLEKGIYNTA
+629 ISNVQLEKGIYNTD
-643 YQSPSIYN
+643 YQAPDIYN
-651 IYNVIAQKNV
+651 IYPTITKKNV
-661 FDNNETLYIK
+661 FNNDNVLYLK
-671 DNNTTHTT
+671 NNNTSYTA
-679 ITNGYNIVPT
+679 IQNGYNIVPT
-689 STTEETYLAIGYNN
+689 QTTGEAYLAIGYSNF
-703 VLQEGNTYA
+703 LEEGNSYA
-712 ISLNSLGQFDSI
+712 ISLNYLGQFSEI
-724 KLYMTEK
+724 KLYTIQK
-731 GSQEIYSEIE
+731 NTQQEVGEIS

-746 FIAPSNLYDL
+746 FIAPSNIYDIEIRLY
-756 QICIYVDNSSLD
+756 IDNTID
-768 NYAEIW
+768 TNYAQVW
-774 NIQIEAN
+774 NIQLEAN
-781 TTPTTYESY
+781 TTVTTYEIYEEQKVDISLNSPVYGMTSY
-790 NGIVSTFS
+790 
-798 LDDTLKSTPYTRDLI
+798 RDLI
-813 CLKSPNILNKSGE
+813 CLKSPNLLNPNNQSANLTANRE
-826 ADVIGDEDYYYSQ
+826 YYFSQ
-839 LGTTSYNISY
+839 NETTPYY
-849 INEDNNVISSLDI
+849 LWFYNEDNVLITFVNESGESTNHLMGTKFSFIS
-862 TNGVLHTPANCVKIK
+862 PANTVKMIITK
-877 VNNLNSEDITD
+877 SENSEANDVTSEEIIA
-888 NRLQINRGS
+888 NGISIIEGNVEKP
-897 SAFGYYPY
+897 YYPY
-905 FENPSII
+905 VIEPSII
-912 RWVKRVILDGVTN
+912 RYFDFKTLTADDTWFIGSAPNQNSTLYFAMNYNQQGLFSHEINCMCDKLPSYMANYLWDNDEEGIAQSQSQIIVRVS
-925 GKKCTYVNAS
+925 KS
-935 YSTQT
+935 
-940 QIAIGMGDNI
+940 
-950 LMNTVALCNIASPV
+950 
-964 ASGQFGVVN
+964 
-973 TITVSQDTETVWLH
+973 TVSDLNTFKNYLTTSNISGIFRKSVPTVEALSSS
-987 IEPGLFQETAT
+987 
-998 ISDVNTWLNNLY
+998 ISTSLSNLVSNN
-1010 TQGSPVYI
+1010 P
-1018 DYITKNPEITELTE
+1018 
-1032 QQITLL
+1032 
-1038 QNAKS
+1038 
-1043 NQGITNI
+1043 ITNI
-1050 YMNNSYPALLTGE
+1050 FYNNIGSGNISLKYIS
-1063 YANSY
+1063 SY

-1076 YVILRCYNNNNLP
+1076 YVILRCYNNNDLP

-1100 SDTDKVFIWVRRVNN
+1100 SDIDKVFIWVRRVNN
-1115 IFDLKIENLGNY
+1115 IFDLRIENLGDY

-1145 NPVITSNSITI
+1145 DPIITSNSITI
-1156 TVNAIDD
+1156 TANAIDD

-1175 GSTWDEERAIDGLSI
+1175 GSTWDEERAIDGLSV

-1197 DLTGDTQYTIRVE
+1197 DLTADTQYAIRVE

>member
-143 LYNNNREVISQTS
+143 LYNNNREVISQTP

-192 ITSGILPFNVN
+192 ITSGVLSFNVN
-203 YSSSASFAICDLVND
+203 YSSSASFTICDLVND

-265 NIQNDFTMRAW
+265 NIQNDFTMRVW
-276 GRNFNPYEDIIN
+276 GRDFNPYEDIIN

-301 INMKWMLGDIEKELP
+301 INMKWMLGDIDKELP
-316 EYNSFSNNFVNLQ
+316 EYTNGQGSFIN
-329 DSIEEDIQDF
+329 IQ
-339 MICGNSV
+339 
-346 QKSREGNNLYNI
+346 
-358 ADVNSQS
+358 NSQS
-365 SLATV
+365 GNIENLELYGI
-370 DSNNWVTI
+370 TI
-378 NKTEPQ
+378 QEAGTP
-384 STVNYNNFFI
+384 SVN
-394 KSSTEIQTSS
+394 
-404 TYYLVLEIKELS
+404 
-416 GNGTLVLSQD
+416 
-426 LTTSPSQIE
+426 SPKQ
-435 TNISRSFSD
+435 
-444 LSVGKRKYTV
+444 L
-454 TTAGSFEGI
+454 
-463 DELIRTFVAYKVGQT
+463 
-478 GKIVFRV
+478 
-485 SLLEE
+485 
-490 NPDLDSFVYER
+490 
-501 YGVSPSTHY
+501 
-510 PSDIYSLGD
+510 YSLGD
-519 IKNLINVEDF
+519 IKNLINVENF

-585 QIQYNTQ
+585 QIQYDTQ

-617 GQTIILADINVD
+617 GQTIILADIDID
-629 ISNIQLEKGIYNTA
+629 ISNVQLEKGIYNTD
-643 YQSPSIYN
+643 YQAPDIYN
-651 IYNVIAQKNV
+651 IYPTITKKNV
-661 FDNNETLYIK
+661 FNNDNVLYLK
-671 DNNTTHTT
+671 NNNTSYTA
-679 ITNGYNIVPT
+679 IQNGYNIVPT
-689 STTEETYLAIGYNN
+689 QTTGEAYLAIGYSNF
-703 VLQEGNTYA
+703 LEEGNSYA
-712 ISLNSLGQFDSI
+712 ISLNYLGQFSEI
-724 KLYMTEK
+724 KLYTIQK
-731 GSQEIYSEIE
+731 NTQQEVGEIS

-746 FIAPSNLYDL
+746 FIAPSNIYDIEIRLY
-756 QICIYVDNSSLD
+756 IDNTID
-768 NYAEIW
+768 TNYAQVW
-774 NIQIEAN
+774 NIQLEAN
-781 TTPTTYESY
+781 TTVTTYEIYEEQKVDISLNSPVYGMTSY
-790 NGIVSTFS
+790 
-798 LDDTLKSTPYTRDLI
+798 RDLI
-813 CLKSPNILNKSGE
+813 CLKSPNLLNPNNQSANLTANRE
-826 ADVIGDEDYYYSQ
+826 YYFSQ
-839 LGTTSYNISY
+839 NETTPYY
-849 INEDNNVISSLDI
+849 LWFYNEDNVLITFVNESGESTNHLMGTKFSFIS
-862 TNGVLHTPANCVKIK
+862 PANTVKMIITK
-877 VNNLNSEDITD
+877 SENSEANDVTSEEIIA
-888 NRLQINRGS
+888 NGISIIEGNVEKP
-897 SAFGYYPY
+897 YYPY
-905 FENPSII
+905 VIEPSII
-912 RWVKRVILDGVTN
+912 RYFDFKTLTADDTWFIGSAPNQNSTLYFAMNYNQQGLFSHEINCMCDKLPSYMANYLWDNDEEGIAQSQSQIIVRVS
-925 GKKCTYVNAS
+925 KS
-935 YSTQT
+935 
-940 QIAIGMGDNI
+940 
-950 LMNTVALCNIASPV
+950 
-964 ASGQFGVVN
+964 
-973 TITVSQDTETVWLH
+973 TVSDLNTFKNYLTTSNISGIFRKSVPTVEALSSS
-987 IEPGLFQETAT
+987 
-998 ISDVNTWLNNLY
+998 ISTSLSNLVSNN
-1010 TQGSPVYI
+1010 P
-1018 DYITKNPEITELTE
+1018 
-1032 QQITLL
+1032 
-1038 QNAKS
+1038 
-1043 NQGITNI
+1043 ITNI
-1050 YMNNSYPALLTGE
+1050 FYNNIGSGNISLKYIS
-1063 YANSY
+1063 SY

-1076 YVILRCYNNNNLP
+1076 YVILRCYNNNDLP
-1089 YIITSNYIDIP
+1089 YIIASNYIDIP
-1100 SDTDKVFIWVRRVNN
+1100 SDIDKVFIWVRRVNN
-1115 IFDLKIENLGNY
+1115 IFDLRIENLGDY

-1145 NPVITSNSITI
+1145 DPIITSNSITI
-1156 TVNAIDD
+1156 TANAIDD

-1175 GSTWDEERAIDGLSI
+1175 GSTWDEERAIDGLSV

-1197 DLTGDTQYTIRVE
+1197 DLTADTQYAIRVE

>member
-143 LYNNNREVISQTS
+143 LYNNNREVISQTP

-192 ITSGILPFNVN
+192 ITSGVLSFNVN

-265 NIQNDFTMRAW
+265 NIQNDFTMRVW
-276 GRNFNPYEDIIN
+276 GRDFNPYEDIIN

-316 EYNSFSNNFVNLQ
+316 EYTNGQGGFVN
-329 DSIEEDIQDF
+329 IQ
-339 MICGNSV
+339 
-346 QKSREGNNLYNI
+346 
-358 ADVNSQS
+358 NSQS
-365 SLATV
+365 GNIENLELYG
-370 DSNNWVTI
+370 NTI
-378 NKTEPQ
+378 QEVGTP
-384 STVNYNNFFI
+384 SVN
-394 KSSTEIQTSS
+394 
-404 TYYLVLEIKELS
+404 
-416 GNGTLVLSQD
+416 
-426 LTTSPSQIE
+426 SPKQ
-435 TNISRSFSD
+435 
-444 LSVGKRKYTV
+444 L
-454 TTAGSFEGI
+454 
-463 DELIRTFVAYKVGQT
+463 
-478 GKIVFRV
+478 
-485 SLLEE
+485 
-490 NPDLDSFVYER
+490 
-501 YGVSPSTHY
+501 
-510 PSDIYSLGD
+510 YSLGD
-519 IKNLINVEDF
+519 IKNLINVENF

-540 TNTQFILKPNYT
+540 TNTQLILQPNYT
-552 YTLSFDYLINNATT
+552 YTLSFNYLINDATT

-578 YTTDIAT
+578 YTTDIVS

-592 IEGRNYYTF
+592 LEGKNYYTF
-601 TVPANIPEN
+601 TVPADVPEN

-617 GQTIILADINVD
+617 GQTIILADIDVD
-629 ISNIQLEKGIYNTA
+629 ISNIQLEKGIYNTD
-643 YQSPSIYN
+643 YQAPNIYN
-651 IYNVIAQKNV
+651 IYPTITKKNV
-661 FDNNETLYIK
+661 FNNDNVLYLK
-671 DNNTTHTT
+671 NNNTSYAA
-679 ITNGYNIVPT
+679 IQNGYNIVPT
-689 STTEETYLAIGYNN
+689 QTTGEAYLAIGYSNF
-703 VLQEGNTYA
+703 LEEGNSYA
-712 ISLNSLGQFDSI
+712 ISLNYLGQFSEI
-724 KLYMTEK
+724 KLYTIQK
-731 GSQEIYSEIE
+731 NTQQEVGEIS

-746 FIAPSNLYDL
+746 FIAPSNIYDIEIRLY
-756 QICIYVDNSSLD
+756 IDNTID
-768 NYAEIW
+768 TNYAQVW
-774 NIQIEAN
+774 NIQLEAN
-781 TTPTTYESY
+781 TTVTTYETYEEQKVDISLNSPIYGMTSY
-790 NGIVSTFS
+790 
-798 LDDTLKSTPYTRDLI
+798 RDLI
-813 CLKSPNILNKSGE
+813 CLKSPNLLNPNNQSANLTANRE
-826 ADVIGDEDYYYSQ
+826 YYFSQ
-839 LGTTSYNISY
+839 NETTPYY
-849 INEDNNVISSLDI
+849 LWFYNEDNVLITFVNESGESTNHLMGTKFSFIS
-862 TNGVLHTPANCVKIK
+862 PANTVKMIITK
-877 VNNLNSEDITD
+877 SENSEANDVTSEEITA
-888 NRLQINRGS
+888 NGISIIEGNVEKP
-897 SAFGYYPY
+897 YYPY
-905 FENPSII
+905 VIEPSII
-912 RWVKRVILDGVTN
+912 RYFDFKTLTADDTWSIGSAPNQNNTLYFAMNYNQQGLFSHETNCMCNKLPFYPANYLWNNDEEGIAQSQSQIIVRVS
-925 GKKCTYVNAS
+925 KS
-935 YSTQT
+935 
-940 QIAIGMGDNI
+940 
-950 LMNTVALCNIASPV
+950 
-964 ASGQFGVVN
+964 
-973 TITVSQDTETVWLH
+973 TVSDLNTFKNYLTTSNISGIFRKSVPTVEALSSS
-987 IEPGLFQETAT
+987 
-998 ISDVNTWLNNLY
+998 ISTSLSNLVSNN
-1010 TQGSPVYI
+1010 P
-1018 DYITKNPEITELTE
+1018 
-1032 QQITLL
+1032 
-1038 QNAKS
+1038 
-1043 NQGITNI
+1043 ITNI
-1050 YMNNSYPALLTGE
+1050 FYNNIGSGNISLKYIS
-1063 YANSY
+1063 SY

-1076 YVILRCYNNNNLP
+1076 YVILRCYNNNDLP

-1100 SDTDKVFIWVRRVNN
+1100 SDIDKVFIWVRRVNN
-1115 IFDLKIENLGNY
+1115 IFDLRIENLGDY

-1145 NPVITSNSITI
+1145 DPIITSNSITI
-1156 TVNAIDD
+1156 TANAIDD

-1175 GSTWDEERAIDGLSI
+1175 GSTWDEERAIDGLSV

-1197 DLTGDTQYTIRVE
+1197 DLTADTQYAIRVE

>member
-143 LYNNNREVISQTS
+143 LYNNNREVISQTP

-192 ITSGILPFNVN
+192 ITSGVLSFNVN

-265 NIQNDFTMRAW
+265 NIQNDFTMRVW
-276 GRNFNPYEDIIN
+276 GRDFNPYEDIIN

-301 INMKWMLGDIEKELP
+301 INMKWMLGDIDKELP
-316 EYNSFSNNFVNLQ
+316 EYTNGQGSFIN
-329 DSIEEDIQDF
+329 IQ
-339 MICGNSV
+339 
-346 QKSREGNNLYNI
+346 
-358 ADVNSQS
+358 NSQS
-365 SLATV
+365 GNIENLELYGI
-370 DSNNWVTI
+370 TI
-378 NKTEPQ
+378 QEAGTP
-384 STVNYNNFFI
+384 SVN
-394 KSSTEIQTSS
+394 
-404 TYYLVLEIKELS
+404 
-416 GNGTLVLSQD
+416 
-426 LTTSPSQIE
+426 SPKQ
-435 TNISRSFSD
+435 
-444 LSVGKRKYTV
+444 L
-454 TTAGSFEGI
+454 
-463 DELIRTFVAYKVGQT
+463 
-478 GKIVFRV
+478 
-485 SLLEE
+485 
-490 NPDLDSFVYER
+490 
-501 YGVSPSTHY
+501 
-510 PSDIYSLGD
+510 YSLGD
-519 IKNLINVEDF
+519 IKNLINVENF

-585 QIQYNTQ
+585 QIQYDTQ

-617 GQTIILADINVD
+617 GQTIILADIDID
-629 ISNIQLEKGIYNTA
+629 ISNVQLEKGIYNTD
-643 YQSPSIYN
+643 YQAPDIYN
-651 IYNVIAQKNV
+651 IYPTITKKNV
-661 FDNNETLYIK
+661 FNNDNVLYLK
-671 DNNTTHTT
+671 NNNTSYTA
-679 ITNGYNIVPT
+679 IQNGYNIVPT
-689 STTEETYLAIGYNN
+689 QTTGEAYLAIGYSNF
-703 VLQEGNTYA
+703 LEEGNSYA
-712 ISLNSLGQFDSI
+712 ISLNYLGQFSEI
-724 KLYMTEK
+724 KLYTIQK
-731 GSQEIYSEIE
+731 NTQQEVGEIS

-746 FIAPSNLYDL
+746 FIAPSNIYDIEIRLY
-756 QICIYVDNSSLD
+756 IDNTID
-768 NYAEIW
+768 TNYAQVW
-774 NIQIEAN
+774 NIQLEAN
-781 TTPTTYESY
+781 TTVTTYEIYEEQKVDISLNSPVYGMTSY
-790 NGIVSTFS
+790 
-798 LDDTLKSTPYTRDLI
+798 RDLI
-813 CLKSPNILNKSGE
+813 CLKSPNLLNPNNQSANLTANRE
-826 ADVIGDEDYYYSQ
+826 YYFSQ
-839 LGTTSYNISY
+839 NETTPYY
-849 INEDNNVISSLDI
+849 LWFYNEDNVLITFVNESGESTNHLMGTKFSFIS
-862 TNGVLHTPANCVKIK
+862 PANTVKMIITK
-877 VNNLNSEDITD
+877 SENSEANDVTSEEIIA
-888 NRLQINRGS
+888 NGISIIEGNVEKP
-897 SAFGYYPY
+897 YYPY
-905 FENPSII
+905 VIEPSII
-912 RWVKRVILDGVTN
+912 RYFDFKTLTADDTWFIGSAPNQNSTLYFAMNYNQQGLFSHEINCMCDKLPSYMANYLWDNDEEGIAQSQSQIIVRVS
-925 GKKCTYVNAS
+925 KS
-935 YSTQT
+935 
-940 QIAIGMGDNI
+940 
-950 LMNTVALCNIASPV
+950 
-964 ASGQFGVVN
+964 
-973 TITVSQDTETVWLH
+973 TVSDLNTFKNYLTTSNISGIFRKSVPTVEALSSS
-987 IEPGLFQETAT
+987 
-998 ISDVNTWLNNLY
+998 ISTSLSNLVSNN
-1010 TQGSPVYI
+1010 P
-1018 DYITKNPEITELTE
+1018 
-1032 QQITLL
+1032 
-1038 QNAKS
+1038 
-1043 NQGITNI
+1043 ITNI
-1050 YMNNSYPALLTGE
+1050 FYNNIGSGNIFLKYIS
-1063 YANSY
+1063 SY

-1076 YVILRCYNNNNLP
+1076 YVILRCYNNNDLP

-1115 IFDLKIENLGNY
+1115 IFDLRIENLGDY

-1145 NPVITSNSITI
+1145 DPIITSNSITI
-1156 TVNAIDD
+1156 TANAIDD

-1175 GSTWDEERAIDGLSI
+1175 GSTWDEERAIDGLSV

-1197 DLTGDTQYTIRVE
+1197 DLTADTQYAIRVE

>member
-192 ITSGILPFNVN
+192 ITSGVLSFNVN

-265 NIQNDFTMRAW
+265 NIQNDFTMRVW
-276 GRNFNPYEDIIN
+276 GRDFNPYEDIIN

-301 INMKWMLGDIEKELP
+301 INMKWMLGDIDKELP
-316 EYNSFSNNFVNLQ
+316 EYTNGQGSFIN
-329 DSIEEDIQDF
+329 IQ
-339 MICGNSV
+339 
-346 QKSREGNNLYNI
+346 
-358 ADVNSQS
+358 NSQS
-365 SLATV
+365 GNIENLELYGI
-370 DSNNWVTI
+370 TI
-378 NKTEPQ
+378 QEAGTP
-384 STVNYNNFFI
+384 SVN
-394 KSSTEIQTSS
+394 
-404 TYYLVLEIKELS
+404 
-416 GNGTLVLSQD
+416 
-426 LTTSPSQIE
+426 SPKQ
-435 TNISRSFSD
+435 
-444 LSVGKRKYTV
+444 L
-454 TTAGSFEGI
+454 
-463 DELIRTFVAYKVGQT
+463 
-478 GKIVFRV
+478 
-485 SLLEE
+485 
-490 NPDLDSFVYER
+490 
-501 YGVSPSTHY
+501 
-510 PSDIYSLGD
+510 YSLGD
-519 IKNLINVEDF
+519 IKNLINVENF

-617 GQTIILADINVD
+617 GQTIILADIDID
-629 ISNIQLEKGIYNTA
+629 ISNIQLEKGIYNTD
-643 YQSPSIYN
+643 YQAPDIYN
-651 IYNVIAQKNV
+651 IYPTITKKNV
-661 FDNNETLYIK
+661 FNNDNVLYLK
-671 DNNTTHTT
+671 NNNTSYTA
-679 ITNGYNIVPT
+679 IQNGYNIVPT
-689 STTEETYLAIGYNN
+689 QTTGEAYLAIGYSNF
-703 VLQEGNTYA
+703 LEEGNSYA
-712 ISLNSLGQFDSI
+712 ISLNYLGQFSEI
-724 KLYMTEK
+724 KLYTIQK
-731 GSQEIYSEIE
+731 NTQQEVGEIS

-746 FIAPSNLYDL
+746 FSAPSNIYDIEIRLY
-756 QICIYVDNSSLD
+756 IDNTINT
-768 NYAEIW
+768 NYAQVW
-774 NIQIEAN
+774 NIQLEAN
-781 TTPTTYESY
+781 TTVTTYETYEEQKVDISLNSPIYGMTSY
-790 NGIVSTFS
+790 
-798 LDDTLKSTPYTRDLI
+798 RDLI
-813 CLKSPNILNKSGE
+813 CLKSPNLLNPNNQSANLTANRE
-826 ADVIGDEDYYYSQ
+826 YYFSQ
-839 LGTTSYNISY
+839 NETTPYY
-849 INEDNNVISSLDI
+849 LWFYNEDNVLITFVNESGESTNHLMGTRFSFIS
-862 TNGVLHTPANCVKIK
+862 PANTVKMIITK
-877 VNNLNSEDITD
+877 SENSEANDVTSEEIIASGISIIEG
-888 NRLQINRGS
+888 NVEKP
-897 SAFGYYPY
+897 YYPY
-905 FENPSII
+905 IVEPSII
-912 RWVKRVILDGVTN
+912 RYFDFKTLTADDTWSIGSAPNQNNTLYFAMNYNQQGLFSHETNCMCNKLPFYPANYLWNNDEEGIAQSQSQIIVRVS
-925 GKKCTYVNAS
+925 KS
-935 YSTQT
+935 
-940 QIAIGMGDNI
+940 
-950 LMNTVALCNIASPV
+950 
-964 ASGQFGVVN
+964 
-973 TITVSQDTETVWLH
+973 TVSNLNAFKNYLTTSNISGIFRKSVPTVEALSSS
-987 IEPGLFQETAT
+987 
-998 ISDVNTWLNNLY
+998 ISTSLSNLVSNN
-1010 TQGSPVYI
+1010 P
-1018 DYITKNPEITELTE
+1018 
-1032 QQITLL
+1032 
-1038 QNAKS
+1038 
-1043 NQGITNI
+1043 ITNI
-1050 YMNNSYPALLTGE
+1050 FYNNIGSGNIFLKYIS
-1063 YANSY
+1063 SY

-1076 YVILRCYNNNNLP
+1076 YVILRCYNNNDLP

-1115 IFDLKIENLGNY
+1115 IFDLRIENLGDY

-1134 DTTDPV
+1134 DTTAPV

-1145 NPVITSNSITI
+1145 DPIITSNSITI
-1156 TVNAIDD
+1156 TANAIDD

-1175 GSTWDEERAIDGLSI
+1175 GSTWDEERAIDGLSV

-1197 DLTGDTQYTIRVE
+1197 DLTADTQYAIRVE

>member
-143 LYNNNREVISQTS
+143 LYNNNREVISQTP

-192 ITSGILPFNVN
+192 ITSGVLSFNVN

-255 GSYVN
+255 GNYVN

-265 NIQNDFTMRAW
+265 NIQNDFTMRVW
-276 GRNFNPYEDIIN
+276 GRDFNPYEDIIN

-301 INMKWMLGDIEKELP
+301 INMKWMLGDIDKELP
-316 EYNSFSNNFVNLQ
+316 EYTNGQGSFVN
-329 DSIEEDIQDF
+329 IQ
-339 MICGNSV
+339 
-346 QKSREGNNLYNI
+346 
-358 ADVNSQS
+358 NSQS
-365 SLATV
+365 GNIKNLELYGI
-370 DSNNWVTI
+370 TI
-378 NKTEPQ
+378 QEAGTP
-384 STVNYNNFFI
+384 SVN
-394 KSSTEIQTSS
+394 
-404 TYYLVLEIKELS
+404 
-416 GNGTLVLSQD
+416 
-426 LTTSPSQIE
+426 SPKQ
-435 TNISRSFSD
+435 
-444 LSVGKRKYTV
+444 L
-454 TTAGSFEGI
+454 
-463 DELIRTFVAYKVGQT
+463 
-478 GKIVFRV
+478 
-485 SLLEE
+485 
-490 NPDLDSFVYER
+490 
-501 YGVSPSTHY
+501 
-510 PSDIYSLGD
+510 YSLGD
-519 IKNLINVEDF
+519 IKNLINVENF

-617 GQTIILADINVD
+617 GQTIILADIDID
-629 ISNIQLEKGIYNTA
+629 ISNIQLEKGIYNTD
-643 YQSPSIYN
+643 YQAPDIYN
-651 IYNVIAQKNV
+651 IYPTITKKNV
-661 FDNNETLYIK
+661 FNNDNVLYLK
-671 DNNTTHTT
+671 NNNTSYTA
-679 ITNGYNIVPT
+679 IQNGYNIVPT
-689 STTEETYLAIGYNN
+689 QTTGEAYLAIGYSNF
-703 VLQEGNTYA
+703 LEEGNSYA
-712 ISLNSLGQFDSI
+712 ISLNYLGQFSEI
-724 KLYMTEK
+724 KLYTIQK
-731 GSQEIYSEIE
+731 NTQQEVGEIS

-746 FIAPSNLYDL
+746 FSAPSNIYDIEIRLY
-756 QICIYVDNSSLD
+756 IDNTINT
-768 NYAEIW
+768 NYAQVW
-774 NIQIEAN
+774 NIQLEAN
-781 TTPTTYESY
+781 TTVTTYETYEEQKVDISLNSPIYGMTSY
-790 NGIVSTFS
+790 
-798 LDDTLKSTPYTRDLI
+798 RDLI
-813 CLKSPNILNKSGE
+813 CLKSPNLLNPNNQSANLTANRE
-826 ADVIGDEDYYYSQ
+826 YYFSQ
-839 LGTTSYNISY
+839 NETTPYY
-849 INEDNNVISSLDI
+849 LWFYNEDNVLITFVNESGESTNHLMGTKFSFIS
-862 TNGVLHTPANCVKIK
+862 PANTVKMIITK
-877 VNNLNSEDITD
+877 SENSEANDVTSEEITA
-888 NRLQINRGS
+888 NGISIIEGNVEKP
-897 SAFGYYPY
+897 YYPY
-905 FENPSII
+905 VIEPSII
-912 RWVKRVILDGVTN
+912 RYFDFKTLTADDTWFIGSAPNQNNTLYFAMNYNQQGLFSHETNCMCDKLPSYMANYLWDNDEEGIAQSQSQIIVRVS
-925 GKKCTYVNAS
+925 KS
-935 YSTQT
+935 
-940 QIAIGMGDNI
+940 
-950 LMNTVALCNIASPV
+950 
-964 ASGQFGVVN
+964 
-973 TITVSQDTETVWLH
+973 TVSDLNTFKNYLTTSNISGIFRKSVPTVEALSSS
-987 IEPGLFQETAT
+987 
-998 ISDVNTWLNNLY
+998 ISTSLSNLVSNN
-1010 TQGSPVYI
+1010 P
-1018 DYITKNPEITELTE
+1018 
-1032 QQITLL
+1032 
-1038 QNAKS
+1038 
-1043 NQGITNI
+1043 ITNI
-1050 YMNNSYPALLTGE
+1050 FYNNIGSGNISLKYIS
-1063 YANSY
+1063 SY

-1076 YVILRCYNNNNLP
+1076 YVILRCYNNNDLP
-1089 YIITSNYIDIP
+1089 YIVTSNYIDIP
-1100 SDTDKVFIWVRRVNN
+1100 SDIDKVFIWVRRVNN
-1115 IFDLKIENLGNY
+1115 IFDLRIENLGDY

-1145 NPVITSNSITI
+1145 DPIITSNSITI
-1156 TVNAIDD
+1156 TANAIDD

-1175 GSTWDEERAIDGLSI
+1175 GSTWDEERAIDGLSV

-1197 DLTGDTQYTIRVE
+1197 DLTADTQYAIRVE

>member
-192 ITSGILPFNVN
+192 ITSGILSFNVN

-265 NIQNDFTMRAW
+265 NIQNDFTMRVW
-276 GRNFNPYEDIIN
+276 GRDFNPYEDIIN

-301 INMKWMLGDIEKELP
+301 INMKWMLGDIDKELP
-316 EYNSFSNNFVNLQ
+316 EYTNGQGSFIN
-329 DSIEEDIQDF
+329 IQ
-339 MICGNSV
+339 
-346 QKSREGNNLYNI
+346 
-358 ADVNSQS
+358 NSQS
-365 SLATV
+365 GNIENLELYGI
-370 DSNNWVTI
+370 TI
-378 NKTEPQ
+378 QEAGTP
-384 STVNYNNFFI
+384 SVN
-394 KSSTEIQTSS
+394 
-404 TYYLVLEIKELS
+404 
-416 GNGTLVLSQD
+416 
-426 LTTSPSQIE
+426 SPKQ
-435 TNISRSFSD
+435 
-444 LSVGKRKYTV
+444 L
-454 TTAGSFEGI
+454 
-463 DELIRTFVAYKVGQT
+463 
-478 GKIVFRV
+478 
-485 SLLEE
+485 
-490 NPDLDSFVYER
+490 
-501 YGVSPSTHY
+501 
-510 PSDIYSLGD
+510 YSLGD
-519 IKNLINVEDF
+519 IKNLINVENF

-540 TNTQFILKPNYT
+540 TNTQLILQPNYT
-552 YTLSFDYLINNATT
+552 YTLSFNYLINNATT

-578 YTTDIAT
+578 YTTDIVS

-592 IEGRNYYTF
+592 LEGKNYYTF
-601 TVPANIPEN
+601 TVPADVPEN

-617 GQTIILADINVD
+617 GQTIILADIDVD
-629 ISNIQLEKGIYNTA
+629 ISNIQLEKGIYNTD
-643 YQSPSIYN
+643 YQAPNIYN
-651 IYNVIAQKNV
+651 IYPTITKKNV
-661 FDNNETLYIK
+661 FNNDNVLYLK
-671 DNNTTHTT
+671 NNNTSYTA
-679 ITNGYNIVPT
+679 IQNGYNIVPT
-689 STTEETYLAIGYNN
+689 QTTGEAYLAIGYSNF
-703 VLQEGNTYA
+703 LEEGNSYA
-712 ISLNSLGQFDSI
+712 ISLNYLGQFSEI
-724 KLYMTEK
+724 KLYTIQK
-731 GSQEIYSEIE
+731 NTQQEVGEIS

-746 FIAPSNLYDL
+746 FIAPSNIYDIEIRLY
-756 QICIYVDNSSLD
+756 IDNTID
-768 NYAEIW
+768 TNYAQVW
-774 NIQIEAN
+774 NIQLEAN
-781 TTPTTYESY
+781 TTVTTYETYEEQKVDISLNSPIYGMTSY
-790 NGIVSTFS
+790 
-798 LDDTLKSTPYTRDLI
+798 RDLI
-813 CLKSPNILNKSGE
+813 CLKSPNLLNPNNQSANLTANRE
-826 ADVIGDEDYYYSQ
+826 YYFSQ
-839 LGTTSYNISY
+839 NETTPYY
-849 INEDNNVISSLDI
+849 LWFYNEDNVLITFVNESGESTNHLMGTKFSFIS
-862 TNGVLHTPANCVKIK
+862 PANTVKMIITK
-877 VNNLNSEDITD
+877 SENSEANDVTSEEITA
-888 NRLQINRGS
+888 NGISIIEGNVEKP
-897 SAFGYYPY
+897 YYPY
-905 FENPSII
+905 VIEPSII
-912 RWVKRVILDGVTN
+912 RYFDFKTLTADDTWFIGSAPNQNNTLYFAMNYNQQGLFSHETNCMCDKLPSYMANYLWDNDEEGIAQSQSQIIVRVS
-925 GKKCTYVNAS
+925 KS
-935 YSTQT
+935 
-940 QIAIGMGDNI
+940 
-950 LMNTVALCNIASPV
+950 
-964 ASGQFGVVN
+964 
-973 TITVSQDTETVWLH
+973 TVSDLNTFKNYLTTSNISGIFRKYVPTVEALSSS
-987 IEPGLFQETAT
+987 
-998 ISDVNTWLNNLY
+998 ISTSLSNLVSNN
-1010 TQGSPVYI
+1010 P
-1018 DYITKNPEITELTE
+1018 
-1032 QQITLL
+1032 
-1038 QNAKS
+1038 
-1043 NQGITNI
+1043 ITNI
-1050 YMNNSYPALLTGE
+1050 FYNNIGSGNISLKYIS
-1063 YANSY
+1063 SY

-1076 YVILRCYNNNNLP
+1076 YVILRCYNNNDLP

-1100 SDTDKVFIWVRRVNN
+1100 SDIDKVFIWVRRVNN
-1115 IFDLKIENLGNY
+1115 IFDLRIENLGDY

-1145 NPVITSNSITI
+1145 DPIITSNSITI
-1156 TVNAIDD
+1156 TANAIDD

-1175 GSTWDEERAIDGLSI
+1175 GSTWDEERAIDGLSV

-1197 DLTGDTQYTIRVE
+1197 DLTADTQYAIRVE

>member
-143 LYNNNREVISQTS
+143 LYNNNREVISQTP

-192 ITSGILPFNVN
+192 ITSGVLSFNVN

-265 NIQNDFTMRAW
+265 NIQNDFTMRVW
-276 GRNFNPYEDIIN
+276 GRDFNPYEDIIN

-301 INMKWMLGDIEKELP
+301 INMKWMLGDIDKELP
-316 EYNSFSNNFVNLQ
+316 EYTNGQGSFIN
-329 DSIEEDIQDF
+329 IQ
-339 MICGNSV
+339 
-346 QKSREGNNLYNI
+346 
-358 ADVNSQS
+358 NSQS
-365 SLATV
+365 GNIENLELYGI
-370 DSNNWVTI
+370 TI
-378 NKTEPQ
+378 QEAGTP
-384 STVNYNNFFI
+384 SVN
-394 KSSTEIQTSS
+394 
-404 TYYLVLEIKELS
+404 
-416 GNGTLVLSQD
+416 
-426 LTTSPSQIE
+426 SPKQ
-435 TNISRSFSD
+435 
-444 LSVGKRKYTV
+444 L
-454 TTAGSFEGI
+454 
-463 DELIRTFVAYKVGQT
+463 
-478 GKIVFRV
+478 
-485 SLLEE
+485 
-490 NPDLDSFVYER
+490 
-501 YGVSPSTHY
+501 
-510 PSDIYSLGD
+510 YSLGD
-519 IKNLINVEDF
+519 IKNLINVENF

-585 QIQYNTQ
+585 QIQYDTQ

-617 GQTIILADINVD
+617 GQTIILADIDID
-629 ISNIQLEKGIYNTA
+629 ISNVQLEKGIYNTD
-643 YQSPSIYN
+643 YQAPDIYN
-651 IYNVIAQKNV
+651 IYPTITKKNV
-661 FDNNETLYIK
+661 FNNDNVLYLK
-671 DNNTTHTT
+671 NNNTSYTA
-679 ITNGYNIVPT
+679 IQNGYNIVPT
-689 STTEETYLAIGYNN
+689 QTTGEAYLAIGYSNF
-703 VLQEGNTYA
+703 LEEGNSYA
-712 ISLNSLGQFDSI
+712 ISLNYLGQFSEI
-724 KLYMTEK
+724 KLYTIQK
-731 GSQEIYSEIE
+731 NTQQEVGEIS

-746 FIAPSNLYDL
+746 FIAPSNIYDIEIRLY
-756 QICIYVDNSSLD
+756 IDNAID
-768 NYAEIW
+768 TNYAQVW
-774 NIQIEAN
+774 NIQLEAN
-781 TTPTTYESY
+781 TTVTTYEIYEEQKVDISLNSPVYGMTSY
-790 NGIVSTFS
+790 
-798 LDDTLKSTPYTRDLI
+798 RDLI
-813 CLKSPNILNKSGE
+813 CLKSPNLLNPNNQSANLTANRE
-826 ADVIGDEDYYYSQ
+826 YYFSQ
-839 LGTTSYNISY
+839 NETTPYY
-849 INEDNNVISSLDI
+849 LWFYNEDNVLITFVSESGESTNHLMGTKFSFIS
-862 TNGVLHTPANCVKIK
+862 PANTVKMIITK
-877 VNNLNSEDITD
+877 SENSEANDVTSEEIIA
-888 NRLQINRGS
+888 NGISIIEGNVEKP
-897 SAFGYYPY
+897 YYPY
-905 FENPSII
+905 IIEPSII
-912 RWVKRVILDGVTN
+912 RYFDFKTLTADDTWFIGSAPNQNSTLYFAMNYNQQGLFSHETNCMCNKLPFYPANYLWNNDEEGIAQSQSQIIVRVS
-925 GKKCTYVNAS
+925 KS
-935 YSTQT
+935 
-940 QIAIGMGDNI
+940 
-950 LMNTVALCNIASPV
+950 
-964 ASGQFGVVN
+964 
-973 TITVSQDTETVWLH
+973 TVSDLNTFKNYLTTSNISGIFRKSVPTVEALSSS
-987 IEPGLFQETAT
+987 
-998 ISDVNTWLNNLY
+998 ISTSLSNLVSNN
-1010 TQGSPVYI
+1010 P
-1018 DYITKNPEITELTE
+1018 
-1032 QQITLL
+1032 
-1038 QNAKS
+1038 
-1043 NQGITNI
+1043 ITNI
-1050 YMNNSYPALLTGE
+1050 FYNNIGSGNISLKYIS
-1063 YANSY
+1063 SY

-1076 YVILRCYNNNNLP
+1076 YVILKCYNNNDLP

-1100 SDTDKVFIWVRRVNN
+1100 SDIDKVFIWVRRVNN
-1115 IFDLKIENLGNY
+1115 IFDLKIENLGDY

-1145 NPVITSNSITI
+1145 DPIITSNSITI
-1156 TVNAIDD
+1156 TANAIDD

-1175 GSTWDEERAIDGLSI
+1175 GSTWDEERAIDGLSV

-1197 DLTGDTQYTIRVE
+1197 DLTADTQYAIRVE

>member
-143 LYNNNREVISQTS
+143 LYNNNREVISQTP

-192 ITSGILPFNVN
+192 ITSGVLSFNVN

-229 VVAIQGNSNPE
+229 VVAIQGSSNPE

-265 NIQNDFTMRAW
+265 NIQNDFTMRVW
-276 GRNFNPYEDIIN
+276 GRDFNPYEDIIN

-301 INMKWMLGDIEKELP
+301 INMKWMLGDIDKELP
-316 EYNSFSNNFVNLQ
+316 EYTNGQGSFIN
-329 DSIEEDIQDF
+329 IQ
-339 MICGNSV
+339 
-346 QKSREGNNLYNI
+346 
-358 ADVNSQS
+358 NSQS
-365 SLATV
+365 GNIENLELYGI
-370 DSNNWVTI
+370 TI
-378 NKTEPQ
+378 QEAGTP
-384 STVNYNNFFI
+384 SVN
-394 KSSTEIQTSS
+394 
-404 TYYLVLEIKELS
+404 
-416 GNGTLVLSQD
+416 
-426 LTTSPSQIE
+426 SPKQ
-435 TNISRSFSD
+435 
-444 LSVGKRKYTV
+444 L
-454 TTAGSFEGI
+454 
-463 DELIRTFVAYKVGQT
+463 
-478 GKIVFRV
+478 
-485 SLLEE
+485 
-490 NPDLDSFVYER
+490 
-501 YGVSPSTHY
+501 
-510 PSDIYSLGD
+510 YSLGD
-519 IKNLINVEDF
+519 IKNLINVENF

-585 QIQYNTQ
+585 QIQYDTQ

-617 GQTIILADINVD
+617 GQTIILADIDID
-629 ISNIQLEKGIYNTA
+629 ISNIQLEKGIYNTD
-643 YQSPSIYN
+643 YQAPDIYN
-651 IYNVIAQKNV
+651 IYPTITKKNV
-661 FDNNETLYIK
+661 FNNDNVLYLK
-671 DNNTTHTT
+671 NNNTSYTA
-679 ITNGYNIVPT
+679 IQNGYNIVPT
-689 STTEETYLAIGYNN
+689 QTTGEAYLAIGYSNF
-703 VLQEGNTYA
+703 LEEGNSYA
-712 ISLNSLGQFDSI
+712 ISLNYLGQFSEI
-724 KLYMTEK
+724 KLYTIQK
-731 GSQEIYSEIE
+731 NTQQEVGEIS

-746 FIAPSNLYDL
+746 FIAPSNIYDIEIRLY
-756 QICIYVDNSSLD
+756 IDNTID
-768 NYAEIW
+768 TNYAQVW
-774 NIQIEAN
+774 NIQLEAN
-781 TTPTTYESY
+781 TTVTTYETY
-790 NGIVSTFS
+790 EEQKVDIS
-798 LDDTLKSTPYTRDLI
+798 LNSPVYGMTNYRDLI
-813 CLKSPNILNKSGE
+813 CLKSPNLLNPNNQSANLTANRE
-826 ADVIGDEDYYYSQ
+826 YYFSQ
-839 LGTTSYNISY
+839 NETTPYY
-849 INEDNNVISSLDI
+849 LWFYNEDNVLITFVNESGESTNHLMGTKFSFIS
-862 TNGVLHTPANCVKIK
+862 PANTVKMIITK
-877 VNNLNSEDITD
+877 SENSEANDVTSEEIIA
-888 NRLQINRGS
+888 NGISIIEGNVEKP
-897 SAFGYYPY
+897 YYPY
-905 FENPSII
+905 VIEPSII
-912 RWVKRVILDGVTN
+912 RYFDFKTLTADDTWFIGSAPNQNSTLYFAMNYNQQGLFSHETNCMCNKLPSYEANYLWNNDEEGIAQSQSQIIVRVS
-925 GKKCTYVNAS
+925 KS
-935 YSTQT
+935 
-940 QIAIGMGDNI
+940 
-950 LMNTVALCNIASPV
+950 
-964 ASGQFGVVN
+964 
-973 TITVSQDTETVWLH
+973 TVSDLNTFKNYLTTSNISGIFRKSVPTVEALSSS
-987 IEPGLFQETAT
+987 IAT
-998 ISDVNTWLNNLY
+998 SLSNLVSNN
-1010 TQGSPVYI
+1010 P
-1018 DYITKNPEITELTE
+1018 
-1032 QQITLL
+1032 
-1038 QNAKS
+1038 
-1043 NQGITNI
+1043 ITNI
-1050 YMNNSYPALLTGE
+1050 FYNNIGSGNIFLKYIS
-1063 YANSY
+1063 SY

-1076 YVILRCYNNNNLP
+1076 YVILRCYNNNDLP

-1115 IFDLKIENLGNY
+1115 IFDLRIENLGDY

-1145 NPVITSNSITI
+1145 DPIITSNSITI
-1156 TVNAIDD
+1156 TANAIDD

-1175 GSTWDEERAIDGLSI
+1175 GSTWDEERAIDGLSV

-1197 DLTGDTQYTIRVE
+1197 DLTADTQYTIRVE

-1224 LTTAAS
+1224 LTTATS

>member
-143 LYNNNREVISQTS
+143 LYNNNREVISQTP

-192 ITSGILPFNVN
+192 ITSGVLSFNVN

-265 NIQNDFTMRAW
+265 NIQNDFTMRVW
-276 GRNFNPYEDIIN
+276 GRDFNPYEDIIN

-301 INMKWMLGDIEKELP
+301 INMKWMLGDIDKELP
-316 EYNSFSNNFVNLQ
+316 EYTNGQGSFIN
-329 DSIEEDIQDF
+329 IQ
-339 MICGNSV
+339 
-346 QKSREGNNLYNI
+346 
-358 ADVNSQS
+358 NSQS
-365 SLATV
+365 GNIENLELYGI
-370 DSNNWVTI
+370 TI
-378 NKTEPQ
+378 QEAGTP
-384 STVNYNNFFI
+384 SVN
-394 KSSTEIQTSS
+394 
-404 TYYLVLEIKELS
+404 
-416 GNGTLVLSQD
+416 
-426 LTTSPSQIE
+426 SPKQ
-435 TNISRSFSD
+435 
-444 LSVGKRKYTV
+444 L
-454 TTAGSFEGI
+454 
-463 DELIRTFVAYKVGQT
+463 
-478 GKIVFRV
+478 
-485 SLLEE
+485 
-490 NPDLDSFVYER
+490 
-501 YGVSPSTHY
+501 
-510 PSDIYSLGD
+510 YSLGD
-519 IKNLINVEDF
+519 IKNLINVENF

-585 QIQYNTQ
+585 QIQYDTQ

-601 TVPANIPEN
+601 TVPANIPKN

-617 GQTIILADINVD
+617 GQTIILADIDID
-629 ISNIQLEKGIYNTA
+629 ISNVQLEKGIYNTD
-643 YQSPSIYN
+643 YQAPDIYN
-651 IYNVIAQKNV
+651 IYPTITKKNV
-661 FDNNETLYIK
+661 FNNDNVLYLK
-671 DNNTTHTT
+671 NNNTSYTA
-679 ITNGYNIVPT
+679 IQNGYNIVPT
-689 STTEETYLAIGYNN
+689 QTTGEAYLAIGYSNF
-703 VLQEGNTYA
+703 LEEGNSYA
-712 ISLNSLGQFDSI
+712 ISLNYLGQFSEI
-724 KLYMTEK
+724 KLYTIQK
-731 GSQEIYSEIE
+731 NTQQEVGEIS

-746 FIAPSNLYDL
+746 FIAPSNIYDIEIRLY
-756 QICIYVDNSSLD
+756 IDNTID
-768 NYAEIW
+768 TNYAQVW
-774 NIQIEAN
+774 NIQLEAN
-781 TTPTTYESY
+781 TTVTTYEIYEEQKVDISLNSPVYGMTSY
-790 NGIVSTFS
+790 
-798 LDDTLKSTPYTRDLI
+798 RDLI
-813 CLKSPNILNKSGE
+813 CLKSPNLLNPNNQSANLTANRE
-826 ADVIGDEDYYYSQ
+826 YYFSQ
-839 LGTTSYNISY
+839 NETTPYY
-849 INEDNNVISSLDI
+849 LWFYNEDNVLITFVNESGESTNHLMGTKFSFIS
-862 TNGVLHTPANCVKIK
+862 PANTVKMIITK
-877 VNNLNSEDITD
+877 SENSEANDVTSEEIIA
-888 NRLQINRGS
+888 NGISIIEGNVEKP
-897 SAFGYYPY
+897 YYPY
-905 FENPSII
+905 VIEPSII
-912 RWVKRVILDGVTN
+912 RYFDFKTLTADDTWFIGSAPNQNSTLYFAMNYNQQGLFSHEINCMCDKLPSYMANYLWDNDEEGIAQSQSQIIVRVS
-925 GKKCTYVNAS
+925 KS
-935 YSTQT
+935 
-940 QIAIGMGDNI
+940 
-950 LMNTVALCNIASPV
+950 
-964 ASGQFGVVN
+964 
-973 TITVSQDTETVWLH
+973 TVSDLNTFKNYLTTSNISGIFRKSVPTVEALSSS
-987 IEPGLFQETAT
+987 
-998 ISDVNTWLNNLY
+998 ISTSLSNLVSNN
-1010 TQGSPVYI
+1010 P
-1018 DYITKNPEITELTE
+1018 
-1032 QQITLL
+1032 
-1038 QNAKS
+1038 
-1043 NQGITNI
+1043 ITNI
-1050 YMNNSYPALLTGE
+1050 FYNNIGSGNISLKYIS
-1063 YANSY
+1063 SY

-1076 YVILRCYNNNNLP
+1076 YVILRCYNNNDLP

-1100 SDTDKVFIWVRRVNN
+1100 SDIDKVFIWVRRVNN
-1115 IFDLKIENLGNY
+1115 IFDLRIENLGDY

-1145 NPVITSNSITI
+1145 DPIITSNSITI
-1156 TVNAIDD
+1156 TANAIDD

-1175 GSTWDEERAIDGLSI
+1175 GSTWDEERAIDGLSV

-1197 DLTGDTQYTIRVE
+1197 DLTADTQYAIRVE

>member
-192 ITSGILPFNVN
+192 ITSGILSFNVN

-265 NIQNDFTMRAW
+265 NIQNDFTMRVW

-288 MSNNQDSDEDPNR
+288 MLNNQDSDGDPNR
-301 INMKWMLGDIEKELP
+301 INMKWMLGDIDKELP
-316 EYNSFSNNFVNLQ
+316 EYTNGQGSFVNIQ
-329 DSIEEDIQDF
+329 DSQSGNIENLELYGITIQEV
-339 MICGNSV
+339 GTPS
-346 QKSREGNNLYNI
+346 
-358 ADVNSQS
+358 VNSPKQ
-365 SLATV
+365 L
-370 DSNNWVTI
+370 
-378 NKTEPQ
+378 
-384 STVNYNNFFI
+384 
-394 KSSTEIQTSS
+394 
-404 TYYLVLEIKELS
+404 
-416 GNGTLVLSQD
+416 
-426 LTTSPSQIE
+426 
-435 TNISRSFSD
+435 
-444 LSVGKRKYTV
+444 
-454 TTAGSFEGI
+454 
-463 DELIRTFVAYKVGQT
+463 
-478 GKIVFRV
+478 
-485 SLLEE
+485 
-490 NPDLDSFVYER
+490 
-501 YGVSPSTHY
+501 
-510 PSDIYSLGD
+510 YSLGD
-519 IKNLINVEDF
+519 IKNLINVENF

-540 TNTQFILKPNYT
+540 TNTQLILQPNYT
-552 YTLSFDYLINNATT
+552 YTLSFNYLINNATT

-578 YTTDIAT
+578 YTTDIVS

-592 IEGRNYYTF
+592 LEGKNYYTF
-601 TVPANIPEN
+601 TVPADVPEN

-617 GQTIILADINVD
+617 GQTIILADIDVD
-629 ISNIQLEKGIYNTA
+629 ISNIQLEKGIYNTD
-643 YQSPSIYN
+643 YQAPNIYN
-651 IYNVIAQKNV
+651 IYPTITKKNV
-661 FDNNETLYIK
+661 FNNDNVLYLK
-671 DNNTTHTT
+671 NNNTSYTA
-679 ITNGYNIVPT
+679 IQNGYNIVPT
-689 STTEETYLAIGYNN
+689 QTTGEAYLAIGYSNF
-703 VLQEGNTYA
+703 LEEGNSYA
-712 ISLNSLGQFDSI
+712 ISLNYLGQFSEI
-724 KLYMTEK
+724 KLYTIQK
-731 GSQEIYSEIE
+731 NTQQEVGEIS

-746 FIAPSNLYDL
+746 FIAPSNIYDIEIRLY
-756 QICIYVDNSSLD
+756 IDNAINT
-768 NYAEIW
+768 NYAQVW
-774 NIQIEAN
+774 NIQLEAN
-781 TTPTTYESY
+781 TIATTYETYEEQKVDISLNSPIYGMTSY
-790 NGIVSTFS
+790 
-798 LDDTLKSTPYTRDLI
+798 RDLI
-813 CLKSPNILNKSGE
+813 CLKSPNLLNPDNQSANLIANRE
-826 ADVIGDEDYYYSQ
+826 YYFSQ
-839 LGTTSYNISY
+839 NGTTPYY
-849 INEDNNVISSLDI
+849 LWFYNEDNVLI
-862 TNGVLHTPANCVKIK
+862 TFVNESGESTNHLIGTRFSFTSPTNTVKMIITK
-877 VNNLNSEDITD
+877 SENSEANDVTSEEIIA
-888 NRLQINRGS
+888 NGISIIEGNIEKP
-897 SAFGYYPY
+897 YYPY
-905 FENPSII
+905 IVEPSII
-912 RWVKRVILDGVTN
+912 RYFDFKTLTADDTWFIGSAPNQNNTLYFAMNYSQQGLFSHETNCMCNKLPAYAANYLWDNDEEGIAQSQSQIVVRVS
-925 GKKCTYVNAS
+925 KS
-935 YSTQT
+935 
-940 QIAIGMGDNI
+940 
-950 LMNTVALCNIASPV
+950 
-964 ASGQFGVVN
+964 
-973 TITVSQDTETVWLH
+973 TVSDLDTFKNYLTTSNISGIFRKNVPTVEALSSS
-987 IEPGLFQETAT
+987 
-998 ISDVNTWLNNLY
+998 ISTSLSNLVSNN
-1010 TQGSPVYI
+1010 P
-1018 DYITKNPEITELTE
+1018 
-1032 QQITLL
+1032 
-1038 QNAKS
+1038 
-1043 NQGITNI
+1043 ITNI
-1050 YMNNSYPALLTGE
+1050 FYNNIGSGNISLKYIS
-1063 YANSY
+1063 SY
-1068 SVQETQNA
+1068 SVQEAQNA
-1076 YVILRCYNNNNLP
+1076 YVILRCYNNNELP

-1115 IFDLKIENLGNY
+1115 IFDLKIENLGDY

-1145 NPVITSNSITI
+1145 NPVITSNSITV

-1175 GSTWDEERAIDGLSI
+1175 GSTWDEERAIDGLSV

-1197 DLTGDTQYTIRVE
+1197 DLTADTQYTIRVE

-1224 LTTAAS
+1224 LTTATS

>member
-143 LYNNNREVISQTS
+143 LYNNNREVISQTP

-192 ITSGILPFNVN
+192 ITSGVLSFNVN

-265 NIQNDFTMRAW
+265 NIQNDFTMRVW
-276 GRNFNPYEDIIN
+276 GRDFNPYEDIIN

-301 INMKWMLGDIEKELP
+301 INMKWMLGDIDKELP
-316 EYNSFSNNFVNLQ
+316 EYTNGQGSFIN
-329 DSIEEDIQDF
+329 IQ
-339 MICGNSV
+339 
-346 QKSREGNNLYNI
+346 
-358 ADVNSQS
+358 NSQS
-365 SLATV
+365 GNIENLELYGI
-370 DSNNWVTI
+370 TI
-378 NKTEPQ
+378 QEAGTP
-384 STVNYNNFFI
+384 SVN
-394 KSSTEIQTSS
+394 
-404 TYYLVLEIKELS
+404 
-416 GNGTLVLSQD
+416 
-426 LTTSPSQIE
+426 SPKQ
-435 TNISRSFSD
+435 
-444 LSVGKRKYTV
+444 L
-454 TTAGSFEGI
+454 
-463 DELIRTFVAYKVGQT
+463 
-478 GKIVFRV
+478 
-485 SLLEE
+485 
-490 NPDLDSFVYER
+490 
-501 YGVSPSTHY
+501 
-510 PSDIYSLGD
+510 YSLGD
-519 IKNLINVEDF
+519 IKNLINVENF

-540 TNTQFILKPNYT
+540 TNTQLILQPNYT
-552 YTLSFDYLINNATT
+552 YTLSFNYLINNATT

-578 YTTDIAT
+578 YTTDIVS

-592 IEGRNYYTF
+592 LEGKNYYTF
-601 TVPANIPEN
+601 TVPADVPEN

-617 GQTIILADINVD
+617 GQTIILADIDVD
-629 ISNIQLEKGIYNTA
+629 ISNIQLEKGIYNTD
-643 YQSPSIYN
+643 YQAPNIYN
-651 IYNVIAQKNV
+651 IYPTITKKNV
-661 FDNNETLYIK
+661 FKNDNVLYLK
-671 DNNTTHTT
+671 NNNTSYTA
-679 ITNGYNIVPT
+679 IQNGYNIVPT
-689 STTEETYLAIGYNN
+689 QTTGEAYLAIGYSNF
-703 VLQEGNTYA
+703 LEEGNSYA
-712 ISLNSLGQFDSI
+712 ISLNYLGQFSEI
-724 KLYMTEK
+724 KLYTIQK
-731 GSQEIYSEIE
+731 NTQQEVGEIS

-746 FIAPSNLYDL
+746 FIAPSNIYDIEIRLY
-756 QICIYVDNSSLD
+756 IDNTID
-768 NYAEIW
+768 TNYAQVW
-774 NIQIEAN
+774 NIQLEAN
-781 TTPTTYESY
+781 TTVTTYETYEEQKVDISLNSPIYGMTSY
-790 NGIVSTFS
+790 
-798 LDDTLKSTPYTRDLI
+798 RDLI
-813 CLKSPNILNKSGE
+813 CLKSPNLLNPNNQSANLTANRE
-826 ADVIGDEDYYYSQ
+826 YYFSQ
-839 LGTTSYNISY
+839 NETTPYY
-849 INEDNNVISSLDI
+849 LWFYNEDNVLITFVNESGESTNHLMGTKFSFIS
-862 TNGVLHTPANCVKIK
+862 PANTVKMIITK
-877 VNNLNSEDITD
+877 SENSEANDVTSEEITA
-888 NRLQINRGS
+888 NGISIIEGNVEKP
-897 SAFGYYPY
+897 YYPY
-905 FENPSII
+905 VIEPSII
-912 RWVKRVILDGVTN
+912 RYFDFKTLTADDTWVIGSAPNQNSTLYFAMNYNQQGLFSHEINCMCDKLPSYMANYLWNNDEEGIAQSQSQIIVRVS
-925 GKKCTYVNAS
+925 KS
-935 YSTQT
+935 
-940 QIAIGMGDNI
+940 
-950 LMNTVALCNIASPV
+950 
-964 ASGQFGVVN
+964 
-973 TITVSQDTETVWLH
+973 TVSDLNTFKNYLTTSNISGIFRKSVPTVEALSSS
-987 IEPGLFQETAT
+987 
-998 ISDVNTWLNNLY
+998 ISTSLSNLVSNN
-1010 TQGSPVYI
+1010 P
-1018 DYITKNPEITELTE
+1018 
-1032 QQITLL
+1032 
-1038 QNAKS
+1038 
-1043 NQGITNI
+1043 ITNI
-1050 YMNNSYPALLTGE
+1050 FYNNIGSGNISLKYIS
-1063 YANSY
+1063 SY

-1076 YVILRCYNNNNLP
+1076 YVILRCYNNNDLP

-1100 SDTDKVFIWVRRVNN
+1100 SDIDKVFIWVRRVNN
-1115 IFDLKIENLGNY
+1115 IFDLRIENLGDY

-1145 NPVITSNSITI
+1145 DPIITSNSITI
-1156 TVNAIDD
+1156 TANAIDD

-1175 GSTWDEERAIDGLSI
+1175 GSTWDEERAIDGLSV

-1197 DLTGDTQYTIRVE
+1197 DLTADTQYAIRVE

>member
-143 LYNNNREVISQTS
+143 LYNNNREVISQTP

-265 NIQNDFTMRAW
+265 NIQNDFTMRVW
-276 GRNFNPYEDIIN
+276 GRDFNPYEDIIN

-301 INMKWMLGDIEKELP
+301 INMKWMLGDIDKELP
-316 EYNSFSNNFVNLQ
+316 EYTNGQGGFVN
-329 DSIEEDIQDF
+329 IQ
-339 MICGNSV
+339 
-346 QKSREGNNLYNI
+346 
-358 ADVNSQS
+358 NSQS
-365 SLATV
+365 GNIKNLELYGI
-370 DSNNWVTI
+370 TI
-378 NKTEPQ
+378 QEAGTP
-384 STVNYNNFFI
+384 SVN
-394 KSSTEIQTSS
+394 
-404 TYYLVLEIKELS
+404 
-416 GNGTLVLSQD
+416 
-426 LTTSPSQIE
+426 SPKQ
-435 TNISRSFSD
+435 
-444 LSVGKRKYTV
+444 L
-454 TTAGSFEGI
+454 
-463 DELIRTFVAYKVGQT
+463 
-478 GKIVFRV
+478 
-485 SLLEE
+485 
-490 NPDLDSFVYER
+490 
-501 YGVSPSTHY
+501 
-510 PSDIYSLGD
+510 YSLGD

-617 GQTIILADINVD
+617 GQTIILADIDID
-629 ISNIQLEKGIYNTA
+629 ISNIQLEKGIYNTD
-643 YQSPSIYN
+643 YQAPDIYN
-651 IYNVIAQKNV
+651 IYPTITKKNV
-661 FDNNETLYIK
+661 FNNDNVLYLK
-671 DNNTTHTT
+671 NNNTSYTA
-679 ITNGYNIVPT
+679 IQNGYNIVPT
-689 STTEETYLAIGYNN
+689 QTTGEAYLAIGYSNF
-703 VLQEGNTYA
+703 LEEGNSYA
-712 ISLNSLGQFDSI
+712 ISLNYLGQFSEI
-724 KLYMTEK
+724 KLYTIQK
-731 GSQEIYSEIE
+731 NTQQEVGEIS

-746 FIAPSNLYDL
+746 FSAPSNIYDIEIRLY
-756 QICIYVDNSSLD
+756 IDNTINT
-768 NYAEIW
+768 NYAQVW
-774 NIQIEAN
+774 NIQLEAN
-781 TTPTTYESY
+781 TTVTTYETYEEQKVDISLNSPIYGMTSY
-790 NGIVSTFS
+790 
-798 LDDTLKSTPYTRDLI
+798 RDLI
-813 CLKSPNILNKSGE
+813 CLKSPNLLNPNNQSANLTANRE
-826 ADVIGDEDYYYSQ
+826 YYFSQ
-839 LGTTSYNISY
+839 NETTPYY
-849 INEDNNVISSLDI
+849 LWFYNEDNVLITFVNESGESTNHLMGTRFSFIS
-862 TNGVLHTPANCVKIK
+862 PANTVKMIITK
-877 VNNLNSEDITD
+877 SENSEANDVTSEEIIASGISIIEG
-888 NRLQINRGS
+888 NVEKP
-897 SAFGYYPY
+897 YYPY
-905 FENPSII
+905 IVEPSII
-912 RWVKRVILDGVTN
+912 RYFDFKTLTADDTWFIGSAPNQNNTLYFAMDYNQQGLFLHETNCMCNKLPSYPANYLWNNDEEGIAQSQSQIIVRVS
-925 GKKCTYVNAS
+925 KS
-935 YSTQT
+935 
-940 QIAIGMGDNI
+940 
-950 LMNTVALCNIASPV
+950 
-964 ASGQFGVVN
+964 
-973 TITVSQDTETVWLH
+973 TVSNLNVFKNYLTTSNISGIFRKSVPTVEALSSS
-987 IEPGLFQETAT
+987 
-998 ISDVNTWLNNLY
+998 ISTSLSNLVSNN
-1010 TQGSPVYI
+1010 P
-1018 DYITKNPEITELTE
+1018 
-1032 QQITLL
+1032 
-1038 QNAKS
+1038 
-1043 NQGITNI
+1043 ITNI
-1050 YMNNSYPALLTGE
+1050 FYNNIGSGNIFLKYIS
-1063 YANSY
+1063 SY

-1076 YVILRCYNNNNLP
+1076 YVILRCYNNNDLP

-1115 IFDLKIENLGNY
+1115 IFDLRIENLGDY

-1145 NPVITSNSITI
+1145 DPIITSNSITI
-1156 TVNAIDD
+1156 TANAIDD

-1175 GSTWDEERAIDGLSI
+1175 GSTWDEERAIDGLSV

-1197 DLTGDTQYTIRVE
+1197 DLTADTQYAIRVE

>member
-85 NAEQLSEASVAV
+85 NVEQLSEASVAV

-143 LYNNNREVISQTS
+143 LYNNNREVISQTP

-192 ITSGILPFNVN
+192 ITSGVLSFNVN

-265 NIQNDFTMRAW
+265 NIQNDFTMRVW
-276 GRNFNPYEDIIN
+276 GRDFNPYEDIIN

-301 INMKWMLGDIEKELP
+301 INMKWMLGDIDKELP
-316 EYNSFSNNFVNLQ
+316 EYTNGQGSFIN
-329 DSIEEDIQDF
+329 IQ
-339 MICGNSV
+339 
-346 QKSREGNNLYNI
+346 
-358 ADVNSQS
+358 NSQS
-365 SLATV
+365 GNIENLELYGI
-370 DSNNWVTI
+370 TI
-378 NKTEPQ
+378 QEAGTP
-384 STVNYNNFFI
+384 SVN
-394 KSSTEIQTSS
+394 
-404 TYYLVLEIKELS
+404 
-416 GNGTLVLSQD
+416 
-426 LTTSPSQIE
+426 SPKQ
-435 TNISRSFSD
+435 
-444 LSVGKRKYTV
+444 L
-454 TTAGSFEGI
+454 
-463 DELIRTFVAYKVGQT
+463 
-478 GKIVFRV
+478 
-485 SLLEE
+485 
-490 NPDLDSFVYER
+490 
-501 YGVSPSTHY
+501 
-510 PSDIYSLGD
+510 YSLGD
-519 IKNLINVEDF
+519 IKNLINVENF

-585 QIQYNTQ
+585 QIQYDTQ

-617 GQTIILADINVD
+617 GQTIILADIDID
-629 ISNIQLEKGIYNTA
+629 ISNVQLEKGIYNTD
-643 YQSPSIYN
+643 YQAPDIYN
-651 IYNVIAQKNV
+651 IYPTITKKNV
-661 FDNNETLYIK
+661 FNNDNVLYLK
-671 DNNTTHTT
+671 NNNTSYTA
-679 ITNGYNIVPT
+679 IQNGYNIVPT
-689 STTEETYLAIGYNN
+689 QTTGEAYLAIGYSNF
-703 VLQEGNTYA
+703 LEEGNSYA
-712 ISLNSLGQFDSI
+712 ISLNYLGQFSEI
-724 KLYMTEK
+724 KLYTIQK
-731 GSQEIYSEIE
+731 NTQQEVGEIS

-746 FIAPSNLYDL
+746 FIAPSNIYDIEIRLY
-756 QICIYVDNSSLD
+756 IDNTID
-768 NYAEIW
+768 TNYAQVW
-774 NIQIEAN
+774 NIQLEAN
-781 TTPTTYESY
+781 TTVTTYEIYEEQKVDISLNSPVYGMTSY
-790 NGIVSTFS
+790 
-798 LDDTLKSTPYTRDLI
+798 RDLI
-813 CLKSPNILNKSGE
+813 CLKSPNLLNPNNQSANLTANRE
-826 ADVIGDEDYYYSQ
+826 YYFSQ
-839 LGTTSYNISY
+839 NETTPYY
-849 INEDNNVISSLDI
+849 LWFYNEDNVLITFVNESGESTNHLMGTKFSFIS
-862 TNGVLHTPANCVKIK
+862 PANTVKMIITK
-877 VNNLNSEDITD
+877 SENSEANDVTSEEIIA
-888 NRLQINRGS
+888 NGISIIEGNVEKP
-897 SAFGYYPY
+897 YYPY
-905 FENPSII
+905 VIEPSII
-912 RWVKRVILDGVTN
+912 RYFDFKTLTADDTWFIGSAPNQNNTLYFAMNYNQQGLFSHEINCMCDKLPSYMANYLWNNDEEGIAQSQSQIIVRVS
-925 GKKCTYVNAS
+925 KS
-935 YSTQT
+935 
-940 QIAIGMGDNI
+940 
-950 LMNTVALCNIASPV
+950 
-964 ASGQFGVVN
+964 
-973 TITVSQDTETVWLH
+973 TVSDLNTFKNYLTTSNISGIFRKYVPTVEALSSS
-987 IEPGLFQETAT
+987 
-998 ISDVNTWLNNLY
+998 ISTSLSNLVSNN
-1010 TQGSPVYI
+1010 P
-1018 DYITKNPEITELTE
+1018 
-1032 QQITLL
+1032 
-1038 QNAKS
+1038 
-1043 NQGITNI
+1043 ITNI
-1050 YMNNSYPALLTGE
+1050 FYNNIGSGNISLKYIS
-1063 YANSY
+1063 SY

-1100 SDTDKVFIWVRRVNN
+1100 SDSDKVFIWVRRVNN
-1115 IFDLKIENLGNY
+1115 IFDLKIENLGDY

-1145 NPVITSNSITI
+1145 DPIITSNSITI
-1156 TVNAIDD
+1156 TANAIDD

-1175 GSTWDEERAIDGLSI
+1175 GSTWDEERAIDGLSV

-1197 DLTGDTQYTIRVE
+1197 DLTADTQYAIRVE

>member
-143 LYNNNREVISQTS
+143 LYNNNREVISQTP

-174 SNTSYFIELSG
+174 RNTSYFIELSG

-265 NIQNDFTMRAW
+265 NIQNDFTMRVW
-276 GRNFNPYEDIIN
+276 GRDFNPYEDIIN

-301 INMKWMLGDIEKELP
+301 INMKWMLGDIDKELP
-316 EYNSFSNNFVNLQ
+316 EYTNGQGSFIN
-329 DSIEEDIQDF
+329 IQ
-339 MICGNSV
+339 
-346 QKSREGNNLYNI
+346 
-358 ADVNSQS
+358 NSQS
-365 SLATV
+365 GNIENLELYGI
-370 DSNNWVTI
+370 TI
-378 NKTEPQ
+378 QEAGTP
-384 STVNYNNFFI
+384 SVN
-394 KSSTEIQTSS
+394 
-404 TYYLVLEIKELS
+404 
-416 GNGTLVLSQD
+416 
-426 LTTSPSQIE
+426 SPKQ
-435 TNISRSFSD
+435 
-444 LSVGKRKYTV
+444 L
-454 TTAGSFEGI
+454 
-463 DELIRTFVAYKVGQT
+463 
-478 GKIVFRV
+478 
-485 SLLEE
+485 
-490 NPDLDSFVYER
+490 
-501 YGVSPSTHY
+501 
-510 PSDIYSLGD
+510 YSLGD
-519 IKNLINVEDF
+519 IKNLINVENF

-585 QIQYNTQ
+585 QIQYDTQ

-617 GQTIILADINVD
+617 GQTIILADIDID
-629 ISNIQLEKGIYNTA
+629 ISNVQLEKGIYNTD
-643 YQSPSIYN
+643 YQAPDIYN
-651 IYNVIAQKNV
+651 IYPTITKKNV
-661 FDNNETLYIK
+661 FNNDNVLYLK
-671 DNNTTHTT
+671 NNNTSYTA
-679 ITNGYNIVPT
+679 IQNGYNIVPT
-689 STTEETYLAIGYNN
+689 QTTGEAYLAIGYSNF
-703 VLQEGNTYA
+703 LEEGNSYA
-712 ISLNSLGQFDSI
+712 ISLNYLGQFSEI
-724 KLYMTEK
+724 KLYTIQK
-731 GSQEIYSEIE
+731 NTQQEVGEIS

-746 FIAPSNLYDL
+746 FIAPSNIYDIEIRLY
-756 QICIYVDNSSLD
+756 IDNTID
-768 NYAEIW
+768 TNYAQVW
-774 NIQIEAN
+774 NIQLEAN
-781 TTPTTYESY
+781 TTVTTYEIYEEQKVDISLNSPVYGMTSY
-790 NGIVSTFS
+790 
-798 LDDTLKSTPYTRDLI
+798 RDLI
-813 CLKSPNILNKSGE
+813 CLKSPNLLNPNNQSANLTANRE
-826 ADVIGDEDYYYSQ
+826 YYFSQ
-839 LGTTSYNISY
+839 NETTPYY
-849 INEDNNVISSLDI
+849 LWFYNEDNVLITFVNESGESTNHLMGTKFSFIS
-862 TNGVLHTPANCVKIK
+862 PANTVKMIITK
-877 VNNLNSEDITD
+877 SENSEANDVTSEEIIA
-888 NRLQINRGS
+888 NGISIIEGNVEKP
-897 SAFGYYPY
+897 YYPY
-905 FENPSII
+905 VIEPSII
-912 RWVKRVILDGVTN
+912 RYFDFKTLTADDTWFIGSAPNQNSTLYFAMNYNQQGLFSHEINCMCDKLPSYMANYLWDNDEEGIAQSQSQIIVRVS
-925 GKKCTYVNAS
+925 KS
-935 YSTQT
+935 
-940 QIAIGMGDNI
+940 
-950 LMNTVALCNIASPV
+950 
-964 ASGQFGVVN
+964 
-973 TITVSQDTETVWLH
+973 TVSDLNTFKNYLTTSNISGIFRKSVPTVEALSSS
-987 IEPGLFQETAT
+987 
-998 ISDVNTWLNNLY
+998 ISTSLSNLVSNN
-1010 TQGSPVYI
+1010 P
-1018 DYITKNPEITELTE
+1018 
-1032 QQITLL
+1032 
-1038 QNAKS
+1038 
-1043 NQGITNI
+1043 ITNI
-1050 YMNNSYPALLTGE
+1050 FYNNIGSGNISLKYIS
-1063 YANSY
+1063 SY

-1076 YVILRCYNNNNLP
+1076 YVILRCYNNNDLP

-1115 IFDLKIENLGNY
+1115 IFDLKIENLGDY

-1175 GSTWDEERAIDGLSI
+1175 GSTWDEERAIDGLSV

-1197 DLTGDTQYTIRVE
+1197 DLTADTQYTIRVE

>member
-143 LYNNNREVISQTS
+143 LYNNNREVISQTP

-192 ITSGILPFNVN
+192 ITSGVLSFNVN

-265 NIQNDFTMRAW
+265 NIQNDFTMRVW
-276 GRNFNPYEDIIN
+276 GRDFNPYEDIIN

-301 INMKWMLGDIEKELP
+301 INMKWMLGDIDKELP
-316 EYNSFSNNFVNLQ
+316 EYTNGQGSFIN
-329 DSIEEDIQDF
+329 IQ
-339 MICGNSV
+339 
-346 QKSREGNNLYNI
+346 
-358 ADVNSQS
+358 NSQS
-365 SLATV
+365 GNIENLELYGI
-370 DSNNWVTI
+370 TI
-378 NKTEPQ
+378 QEAGTP
-384 STVNYNNFFI
+384 SVN
-394 KSSTEIQTSS
+394 
-404 TYYLVLEIKELS
+404 
-416 GNGTLVLSQD
+416 
-426 LTTSPSQIE
+426 SPKQ
-435 TNISRSFSD
+435 
-444 LSVGKRKYTV
+444 L
-454 TTAGSFEGI
+454 
-463 DELIRTFVAYKVGQT
+463 
-478 GKIVFRV
+478 
-485 SLLEE
+485 
-490 NPDLDSFVYER
+490 
-501 YGVSPSTHY
+501 
-510 PSDIYSLGD
+510 YSLGD
-519 IKNLINVEDF
+519 IKNLINVENF

-585 QIQYNTQ
+585 QIQYDTQ

-617 GQTIILADINVD
+617 GQTIILADIDID
-629 ISNIQLEKGIYNTA
+629 ISNVQLEKGIYNTD
-643 YQSPSIYN
+643 YQAPDIYN
-651 IYNVIAQKNV
+651 IYPTITKKNV
-661 FDNNETLYIK
+661 FNNDNVLYLK
-671 DNNTTHTT
+671 NNNTSYTA
-679 ITNGYNIVPT
+679 IQNGYNIVPT
-689 STTEETYLAIGYNN
+689 QTTGEAYLAIGYSNF
-703 VLQEGNTYA
+703 LEEGNSYA
-712 ISLNSLGQFDSI
+712 ISLNYLGQFSEI
-724 KLYMTEK
+724 KLYTIQK
-731 GSQEIYSEIE
+731 NTQQEVGEIS

-746 FIAPSNLYDL
+746 FIAPSNIYDIEIRLY
-756 QICIYVDNSSLD
+756 IDNTID
-768 NYAEIW
+768 TNYAQVW
-774 NIQIEAN
+774 NIQLEAN
-781 TTPTTYESY
+781 TTVTTYEIYEEQKVDISLNSPVYGMTSY
-790 NGIVSTFS
+790 
-798 LDDTLKSTPYTRDLI
+798 RDLI
-813 CLKSPNILNKSGE
+813 CLKSPNLLNPNNQSANLTANRE
-826 ADVIGDEDYYYSQ
+826 YYFSQ
-839 LGTTSYNISY
+839 NETTPYY
-849 INEDNNVISSLDI
+849 LWFYNEDNVLITFVNESGESTNHLMGTKFSFIS
-862 TNGVLHTPANCVKIK
+862 PANTVKMIITK
-877 VNNLNSEDITD
+877 SENSEANDVTSEEIIA
-888 NRLQINRGS
+888 NGISIIEGNVEKP
-897 SAFGYYPY
+897 YYPY
-905 FENPSII
+905 VIEPSII
-912 RWVKRVILDGVTN
+912 RYFDFKTLTADDTWFIGSAPNQNNTLYFAMNYNQQGLFSHEINCMCDKLPSYMANYLWNNDEEGIAQSQSQIIVRVS
-925 GKKCTYVNAS
+925 KS
-935 YSTQT
+935 
-940 QIAIGMGDNI
+940 
-950 LMNTVALCNIASPV
+950 
-964 ASGQFGVVN
+964 
-973 TITVSQDTETVWLH
+973 TVSDLNTFKNYLTTSNISGIFRKYVPTVEALSSS
-987 IEPGLFQETAT
+987 
-998 ISDVNTWLNNLY
+998 ISTSLSNLVSNN
-1010 TQGSPVYI
+1010 P
-1018 DYITKNPEITELTE
+1018 
-1032 QQITLL
+1032 
-1038 QNAKS
+1038 
-1043 NQGITNI
+1043 ITNI
-1050 YMNNSYPALLTGE
+1050 FYNNIGSGNISLKYIS
-1063 YANSY
+1063 SY

-1100 SDTDKVFIWVRRVNN
+1100 SDSDKVFIWVRRVNN
-1115 IFDLKIENLGNY
+1115 IFDLKIENLGDY

-1145 NPVITSNSITI
+1145 DPIITSNSITI
-1156 TVNAIDD
+1156 TANAIDD

-1175 GSTWDEERAIDGLSI
+1175 GSTWDEERAIDGLSV

-1197 DLTGDTQYTIRVE
+1197 DLTADTQYAIRVE

>member
-143 LYNNNREVISQTS
+143 LYNNNREVISQTP

-192 ITSGILPFNVN
+192 ITSGVLSFNVN

-265 NIQNDFTMRAW
+265 NIQNDFTMRVW
-276 GRNFNPYEDIIN
+276 GRDFNPYEDIIN

-301 INMKWMLGDIEKELP
+301 INMKWMLGDIDKELP
-316 EYNSFSNNFVNLQ
+316 EYTNGQGSFIN
-329 DSIEEDIQDF
+329 IQ
-339 MICGNSV
+339 
-346 QKSREGNNLYNI
+346 
-358 ADVNSQS
+358 NSQS
-365 SLATV
+365 GNIENLELYGI
-370 DSNNWVTI
+370 TI
-378 NKTEPQ
+378 QEAGTP
-384 STVNYNNFFI
+384 SVN
-394 KSSTEIQTSS
+394 
-404 TYYLVLEIKELS
+404 
-416 GNGTLVLSQD
+416 
-426 LTTSPSQIE
+426 SPKQ
-435 TNISRSFSD
+435 
-444 LSVGKRKYTV
+444 L
-454 TTAGSFEGI
+454 
-463 DELIRTFVAYKVGQT
+463 
-478 GKIVFRV
+478 
-485 SLLEE
+485 
-490 NPDLDSFVYER
+490 
-501 YGVSPSTHY
+501 
-510 PSDIYSLGD
+510 YSLGD
-519 IKNLINVEDF
+519 IKNLINVENF

-617 GQTIILADINVD
+617 GQTIILADIDID
-629 ISNIQLEKGIYNTA
+629 ISNIQLEKGIYNTD
-643 YQSPSIYN
+643 YQAPDIYN
-651 IYNVIAQKNV
+651 IYPTITKKNV
-661 FDNNETLYIK
+661 FNNDNVLYLK
-671 DNNTTHTT
+671 NNNTSYTA
-679 ITNGYNIVPT
+679 IQNGYNIVPT
-689 STTEETYLAIGYNN
+689 QTTGEAYLAIGYSNF
-703 VLQEGNTYA
+703 LEEGNSYA
-712 ISLNSLGQFDSI
+712 ISLNYLGQFSEI
-724 KLYMTEK
+724 KLYTIQK
-731 GSQEIYSEIE
+731 NTQQEVGEIS

-746 FIAPSNLYDL
+746 FSAPSNIYDIEIRLY
-756 QICIYVDNSSLD
+756 IDNTINT
-768 NYAEIW
+768 NYAQVW
-774 NIQIEAN
+774 NIQLEAN
-781 TTPTTYESY
+781 TTVTTYETYEEQKVDISLNSPIYGMTSY
-790 NGIVSTFS
+790 
-798 LDDTLKSTPYTRDLI
+798 RDLI
-813 CLKSPNILNKSGE
+813 CLKSPNLLNPNNQSANLTANRE
-826 ADVIGDEDYYYSQ
+826 YYFSQ
-839 LGTTSYNISY
+839 NETTPYY
-849 INEDNNVISSLDI
+849 LWFYNEDNVLITFVNESGESTNHLMGTRFSFIS
-862 TNGVLHTPANCVKIK
+862 PANTVKMIITK
-877 VNNLNSEDITD
+877 SENSEANDVTSEEIIASGISIIEG
-888 NRLQINRGS
+888 NVEKP
-897 SAFGYYPY
+897 YYPY
-905 FENPSII
+905 IVEPSII
-912 RWVKRVILDGVTN
+912 RYFDFKTLTADDTWSIGSAPNQNNTLYFAMNYNQQGLFSHETNCMCNKLPFYPANYLWNNDEEGIAQSQSQIIVRVS
-925 GKKCTYVNAS
+925 KS
-935 YSTQT
+935 
-940 QIAIGMGDNI
+940 
-950 LMNTVALCNIASPV
+950 
-964 ASGQFGVVN
+964 
-973 TITVSQDTETVWLH
+973 TVSNLNAFKNYLTTSNISGIFRKSVPTVEALSSS
-987 IEPGLFQETAT
+987 
-998 ISDVNTWLNNLY
+998 ISTSLSNLVSNN
-1010 TQGSPVYI
+1010 P
-1018 DYITKNPEITELTE
+1018 
-1032 QQITLL
+1032 
-1038 QNAKS
+1038 
-1043 NQGITNI
+1043 ITNI
-1050 YMNNSYPALLTGE
+1050 FYNNIGSGNIFLKYIS
-1063 YANSY
+1063 SY

-1076 YVILRCYNNNNLP
+1076 YVILRCYNNNDLP

-1115 IFDLKIENLGNY
+1115 IFDLRIENLGDY

-1145 NPVITSNSITI
+1145 DPIITSNSITI
-1156 TVNAIDD
+1156 TANAIDD

-1175 GSTWDEERAIDGLSI
+1175 GSTWDEERAIDGLSV

-1197 DLTGDTQYTIRVE
+1197 DLTADTQYAIRVE

>member
-161 SDSSLQYTFTGMS
+161 SDSNLQYTFTGMS

-192 ITSGILPFNVN
+192 ITSGILSFNVN

-265 NIQNDFTMRAW
+265 NIQNDFTMRVW
-276 GRNFNPYEDIIN
+276 GRDFNPYEDIIN

-301 INMKWMLGDIEKELP
+301 INMKWMLGDIDKELP
-316 EYNSFSNNFVNLQ
+316 EYTNGQGSFIN
-329 DSIEEDIQDF
+329 IQ
-339 MICGNSV
+339 
-346 QKSREGNNLYNI
+346 
-358 ADVNSQS
+358 NSQS
-365 SLATV
+365 GNIENLELYGI
-370 DSNNWVTI
+370 TI
-378 NKTEPQ
+378 QEAGTP
-384 STVNYNNFFI
+384 SVN
-394 KSSTEIQTSS
+394 
-404 TYYLVLEIKELS
+404 
-416 GNGTLVLSQD
+416 
-426 LTTSPSQIE
+426 SPKQ
-435 TNISRSFSD
+435 
-444 LSVGKRKYTV
+444 L
-454 TTAGSFEGI
+454 
-463 DELIRTFVAYKVGQT
+463 
-478 GKIVFRV
+478 
-485 SLLEE
+485 
-490 NPDLDSFVYER
+490 
-501 YGVSPSTHY
+501 
-510 PSDIYSLGD
+510 YSLGD
-519 IKNLINVEDF
+519 IKNLINVENF

-585 QIQYNTQ
+585 QIQYDTQ

-617 GQTIILADINVD
+617 GQTIILADIDID
-629 ISNIQLEKGIYNTA
+629 ISNVQLEKGIYNTD
-643 YQSPSIYN
+643 YQAPDIYN
-651 IYNVIAQKNV
+651 IYPTITKKNV
-661 FDNNETLYIK
+661 FNNDNVLYLK
-671 DNNTTHTT
+671 NNNTSYTA
-679 ITNGYNIVPT
+679 IQNGYNIVPT
-689 STTEETYLAIGYNN
+689 QTTGEAYLAIGYSNF
-703 VLQEGNTYA
+703 LEEGNSYA
-712 ISLNSLGQFDSI
+712 ISLNYLGQFSEI
-724 KLYMTEK
+724 KLYTIQK
-731 GSQEIYSEIE
+731 NTQQEVGEIS

-746 FIAPSNLYDL
+746 FIAPSNIYDIEIRLY
-756 QICIYVDNSSLD
+756 IDNTID
-768 NYAEIW
+768 TNYAQVW
-774 NIQIEAN
+774 NIQLEAN
-781 TTPTTYESY
+781 TTVTTYEIYEEQKVDISLNSPVYGMTSY
-790 NGIVSTFS
+790 
-798 LDDTLKSTPYTRDLI
+798 RDLI
-813 CLKSPNILNKSGE
+813 CLKSPNLLNPNNQSANLTANRE
-826 ADVIGDEDYYYSQ
+826 YYFSQ
-839 LGTTSYNISY
+839 NETTPYY
-849 INEDNNVISSLDI
+849 LWFYNEDNVLITFVNESGESTNHLMGTKFSFIS
-862 TNGVLHTPANCVKIK
+862 PANTVKMIITK
-877 VNNLNSEDITD
+877 SENSEANDVTSEEIIA
-888 NRLQINRGS
+888 NGISIIEGNVEKP
-897 SAFGYYPY
+897 YYPY
-905 FENPSII
+905 VIEPSII
-912 RWVKRVILDGVTN
+912 RYFDFKTLTADDTWFIGSAPNQNSTLYFAMNYNQQGLFSHEINCMCDKLPSYMANYLWDNDEEGIAQSQSQIIVRVS
-925 GKKCTYVNAS
+925 KS
-935 YSTQT
+935 
-940 QIAIGMGDNI
+940 
-950 LMNTVALCNIASPV
+950 
-964 ASGQFGVVN
+964 
-973 TITVSQDTETVWLH
+973 TVSDLNTFKNYLTTSNISGIFRKSVPTVEALSSS
-987 IEPGLFQETAT
+987 
-998 ISDVNTWLNNLY
+998 ISTSLSNLVSNN
-1010 TQGSPVYI
+1010 P
-1018 DYITKNPEITELTE
+1018 
-1032 QQITLL
+1032 
-1038 QNAKS
+1038 
-1043 NQGITNI
+1043 ITNI
-1050 YMNNSYPALLTGE
+1050 FYNNIGSGNISLKYIS
-1063 YANSY
+1063 SY

-1076 YVILRCYNNNNLP
+1076 YVILRCYNNNDLP

-1100 SDTDKVFIWVRRVNN
+1100 SDIDKVFIWVRRVNN
-1115 IFDLKIENLGNY
+1115 IFDLRIENLGDY

-1145 NPVITSNSITI
+1145 DPIITSNSITI
-1156 TVNAIDD
+1156 TANAIDD

-1175 GSTWDEERAIDGLSI
+1175 GSTWDEERAIDGLSV

-1197 DLTGDTQYTIRVE
+1197 DLTADTQYAIRVE

>member
-143 LYNNNREVISQTS
+143 LYNNNREVISQTP

-192 ITSGILPFNVN
+192 ITSGVLSFNVN

-265 NIQNDFTMRAW
+265 NIQNDFTMRVW
-276 GRNFNPYEDIIN
+276 GRDFNPYEDIIN

-301 INMKWMLGDIEKELP
+301 INMKWMLGDIDKELP
-316 EYNSFSNNFVNLQ
+316 EYTNGQGSFIN
-329 DSIEEDIQDF
+329 IQ
-339 MICGNSV
+339 
-346 QKSREGNNLYNI
+346 
-358 ADVNSQS
+358 NSQS
-365 SLATV
+365 GNIENLELYGI
-370 DSNNWVTI
+370 TI
-378 NKTEPQ
+378 QEAGTP
-384 STVNYNNFFI
+384 SVN
-394 KSSTEIQTSS
+394 
-404 TYYLVLEIKELS
+404 
-416 GNGTLVLSQD
+416 
-426 LTTSPSQIE
+426 SPKQ
-435 TNISRSFSD
+435 
-444 LSVGKRKYTV
+444 L
-454 TTAGSFEGI
+454 
-463 DELIRTFVAYKVGQT
+463 
-478 GKIVFRV
+478 
-485 SLLEE
+485 
-490 NPDLDSFVYER
+490 
-501 YGVSPSTHY
+501 
-510 PSDIYSLGD
+510 YSLGD
-519 IKNLINVEDF
+519 IKNLINVENF

-585 QIQYNTQ
+585 QIQYDTQ

-617 GQTIILADINVD
+617 GQTIILADIDID
-629 ISNIQLEKGIYNTA
+629 ISNVQLEKGIYNTD
-643 YQSPSIYN
+643 YQAPDIYN
-651 IYNVIAQKNV
+651 IYPTITKKNV
-661 FDNNETLYIK
+661 FNNDNVLYLK
-671 DNNTTHTT
+671 NNNTSYTA
-679 ITNGYNIVPT
+679 IQNGYNIVPT
-689 STTEETYLAIGYNN
+689 QTTGEAYLAIGYSNF
-703 VLQEGNTYA
+703 LEEGNSYA
-712 ISLNSLGQFDSI
+712 ISLNYLGQFSEI
-724 KLYMTEK
+724 KLYTIQK
-731 GSQEIYSEIE
+731 NTQQEVGEIS

-746 FIAPSNLYDL
+746 FIAPSNIYDIEIRLY
-756 QICIYVDNSSLD
+756 IDNTID
-768 NYAEIW
+768 TNYAQVW
-774 NIQIEAN
+774 NIQLEAN
-781 TTPTTYESY
+781 TTVTTYEIYEEQKVDISLNSPVYGMTSY
-790 NGIVSTFS
+790 
-798 LDDTLKSTPYTRDLI
+798 RDLI
-813 CLKSPNILNKSGE
+813 CLKSPNLLNPNNQSANLTANRK
-826 ADVIGDEDYYYSQ
+826 YYFSQ
-839 LGTTSYNISY
+839 NETTPYY
-849 INEDNNVISSLDI
+849 LWFYNEDNVLITFVNESGESTNHLMGTKFSFIS
-862 TNGVLHTPANCVKIK
+862 PANTVKMIITK
-877 VNNLNSEDITD
+877 SENSEANDVTSEEIIA
-888 NRLQINRGS
+888 NGISIIEGNVEKP
-897 SAFGYYPY
+897 YYPY
-905 FENPSII
+905 VIEPSII
-912 RWVKRVILDGVTN
+912 RYFDFKTLTADDTWFIGSAPNQNNTLYFAMDYNQQGLFSHEINCMCDKLPSYMANYLWDNDEEGIAQSQSQIIVRVS
-925 GKKCTYVNAS
+925 KS
-935 YSTQT
+935 
-940 QIAIGMGDNI
+940 
-950 LMNTVALCNIASPV
+950 
-964 ASGQFGVVN
+964 
-973 TITVSQDTETVWLH
+973 TVSDLNTFKNYLTTSNISGIFRKSVPTVEALSSS
-987 IEPGLFQETAT
+987 
-998 ISDVNTWLNNLY
+998 ISTSLSNLVSNN
-1010 TQGSPVYI
+1010 P
-1018 DYITKNPEITELTE
+1018 
-1032 QQITLL
+1032 
-1038 QNAKS
+1038 
-1043 NQGITNI
+1043 ITNI
-1050 YMNNSYPALLTGE
+1050 FYNNIGSGNISLKYIS
-1063 YANSY
+1063 SY

-1076 YVILRCYNNNNLP
+1076 YVILRCYNNNDLP

-1100 SDTDKVFIWVRRVNN
+1100 SDIDKVFIWVRRVNN
-1115 IFDLKIENLGNY
+1115 IFDLRIENLGDY

-1145 NPVITSNSITI
+1145 DPIITSNSITI
-1156 TVNAIDD
+1156 TANAIDD

-1175 GSTWDEERAIDGLSI
+1175 GSTWDEERAIDGLSV

-1197 DLTGDTQYTIRVE
+1197 DLTADTQYAIRVE

>member
-143 LYNNNREVISQTS
+143 LYNNNREVISQTP

-192 ITSGILPFNVN
+192 ITSGVLSFNVN

-265 NIQNDFTMRAW
+265 NIQNDFTMRVW
-276 GRNFNPYEDIIN
+276 GRDFNPYEDIIN

-301 INMKWMLGDIEKELP
+301 INMKWMLGDIDKELP
-316 EYNSFSNNFVNLQ
+316 EYTNGQGSFVN
-329 DSIEEDIQDF
+329 IQ
-339 MICGNSV
+339 
-346 QKSREGNNLYNI
+346 
-358 ADVNSQS
+358 NSQS
-365 SLATV
+365 GNIENLELYGI
-370 DSNNWVTI
+370 TI
-378 NKTEPQ
+378 QEAGTP
-384 STVNYNNFFI
+384 SVN
-394 KSSTEIQTSS
+394 
-404 TYYLVLEIKELS
+404 
-416 GNGTLVLSQD
+416 
-426 LTTSPSQIE
+426 SPKQ
-435 TNISRSFSD
+435 
-444 LSVGKRKYTV
+444 L
-454 TTAGSFEGI
+454 
-463 DELIRTFVAYKVGQT
+463 
-478 GKIVFRV
+478 
-485 SLLEE
+485 
-490 NPDLDSFVYER
+490 
-501 YGVSPSTHY
+501 
-510 PSDIYSLGD
+510 YSLGD
-519 IKNLINVEDF
+519 IKNLINVENF

-540 TNTQFILKPNYT
+540 TNTQLILQPNYT
-552 YTLSFDYLINNATT
+552 YTLSFNYLINNATT

-578 YTTDIAT
+578 YTTDIVS

-592 IEGRNYYTF
+592 LEGKNYYTF
-601 TVPANIPEN
+601 TVPADVPEN

-617 GQTIILADINVD
+617 GQTIILADIDVD
-629 ISNIQLEKGIYNTA
+629 ISNIQLEKGIYNTD
-643 YQSPSIYN
+643 YQAPNIYN
-651 IYNVIAQKNV
+651 IYPTITKKNV
-661 FDNNETLYIK
+661 FNNDNVLYLK
-671 DNNTTHTT
+671 NNNTSYTA
-679 ITNGYNIVPT
+679 IQNGYNIVPT
-689 STTEETYLAIGYNN
+689 QTTGEAYLAIGYSNF
-703 VLQEGNTYA
+703 LEEGNSYA
-712 ISLNSLGQFDSI
+712 ISLNYLGQFSEI
-724 KLYMTEK
+724 KLYTIQK
-731 GSQEIYSEIE
+731 NTQQEVGEIS

-746 FIAPSNLYDL
+746 FSAPSNIYDIEIRLY
-756 QICIYVDNSSLD
+756 IDNTINT
-768 NYAEIW
+768 NYAQVW
-774 NIQIEAN
+774 NIQLEAN
-781 TTPTTYESY
+781 TTVTTYETYEEQKVDISLNSPIYGMTSY
-790 NGIVSTFS
+790 
-798 LDDTLKSTPYTRDLI
+798 RDLI
-813 CLKSPNILNKSGE
+813 CLKSPNLLNPNNQSANLTANRE
-826 ADVIGDEDYYYSQ
+826 YYFSQ
-839 LGTTSYNISY
+839 NETTPYY
-849 INEDNNVISSLDI
+849 FWFYNEDNVLITFVNESGESTNHLMGTKFSFIS
-862 TNGVLHTPANCVKIK
+862 PANTVKMIITK
-877 VNNLNSEDITD
+877 SENSEANDVTSEEIIA
-888 NRLQINRGS
+888 NGISIIEGNVEKP
-897 SAFGYYPY
+897 YYPY
-905 FENPSII
+905 VIEPSII
-912 RWVKRVILDGVTN
+912 RYFDFKTLTADDTWFIGSAPNQNNTLYFAMNYNQQGLFSHEINCMCDKLPSYMANYLWDNDEEGIAQSQSQIIVRVS
-925 GKKCTYVNAS
+925 KS
-935 YSTQT
+935 
-940 QIAIGMGDNI
+940 
-950 LMNTVALCNIASPV
+950 
-964 ASGQFGVVN
+964 
-973 TITVSQDTETVWLH
+973 TVSDLNTFKNYLTTSNISGIFRKYVPTVEALSSS
-987 IEPGLFQETAT
+987 
-998 ISDVNTWLNNLY
+998 ISTSLSNLVSNN
-1010 TQGSPVYI
+1010 P
-1018 DYITKNPEITELTE
+1018 
-1032 QQITLL
+1032 
-1038 QNAKS
+1038 
-1043 NQGITNI
+1043 ITNI
-1050 YMNNSYPALLTGE
+1050 FYNNIGSGNISLKYIS
-1063 YANSY
+1063 SY

-1100 SDTDKVFIWVRRVNN
+1100 SDSDKVFIWVRRVNN
-1115 IFDLKIENLGNY
+1115 IFDLKIENLGDY

-1175 GSTWDEERAIDGLSI
+1175 GSTWDEERAIDGLSV

-1197 DLTGDTQYTIRVE
+1197 DLTADTQYAIRVE

>member
-143 LYNNNREVISQTS
+143 LYNNNREVISQTP

-192 ITSGILPFNVN
+192 ITSGVLPFNVN

-240 PPIYIDDKEVDLRED
+240 PPIYIDDKEVDLREN

-265 NIQNDFTMRAW
+265 NIQNDFTMRVW
-276 GRNFNPYEDIIN
+276 GRDFNPYEDIID
-288 MSNNQDSDEDPNR
+288 MSNNQDGDGTPNK
-301 INMKWMLGDIEKELP
+301 INMKWMLGDIDKELP
-316 EYNSFSNNFVNLQ
+316 QYVSAEGNFINIE
-329 DSIEEDIQDF
+329 DSKNENIENF
-339 MICGNSV
+339 MICGNSI
-346 QKSREGNNLYNI
+346 QEEREGYNLIDISGLSNTEQSGVTCDIEKDTITLNGTFEGSYAIPFYNGLNTGFNI
-358 ADVNSQS
+358 PKVNQMYTLQIFPISGSCENALIGIRFNDSTGTQIGYIQYTGNISEKPVYATRTIDLTNMS
-365 SLATV
+365 SIGYYFAGNTSATF
-370 DSNNWVTI
+370 
-378 NKTEPQ
+378 
-384 STVNYNNFFI
+384 NNFKFKI
-394 KSSTEIQTSS
+394 MLVEGSTQMI
-404 TYYLVLEIKELS
+404 
-416 GNGTLVLSQD
+416 
-426 LTTSPSQIE
+426 
-435 TNISRSFSD
+435 
-444 LSVGKRKYTV
+444 
-454 TTAGSFEGI
+454 
-463 DELIRTFVAYKVGQT
+463 
-478 GKIVFRV
+478 
-485 SLLEE
+485 
-490 NPDLDSFVYER
+490 YEK

-519 IKNLINVEDF
+519 IKNLINIENF
-529 NITYSQQYSQD
+529 NITYNQQYSQD
-540 TNTQFILKPNYT
+540 TNTNFILKPNYT
-552 YTLSFDYLINNATT
+552 YTLSFNYDVQGTTT
-566 DLYYSIGYGTTS
+566 DLYYSIGYGTTA
-578 YTTDIAT
+578 YTTDIVS
-585 QIQYNTQ
+585 QIQYTNQ
-592 IEGRNYYTF
+592 LNGKNYYTF

-610 NYLWIKF
+610 SFLWVKF
-617 GQTIILADINVD
+617 GQTIILADVNVD
-629 ISNIQLEKGIYNTA
+629 ISNIQLETGNVCTE
-643 YQSPSIYN
+643 YQTPDTYN
-651 IYNVIAQKNV
+651 IYPTVTKKNV
-661 FDNNETLYIK
+661 FNYDNTLYIK

-679 ITNGYNIVPT
+679 ITNGYNIIPT
-689 STTEETYLAIGYNN
+689 STIEDAYLAIGYRNF
-703 VLQEGNTYA
+703 LQEGDIYS
-712 ISLNSLGQFDSI
+712 ISLNSLGEFGQI
-724 KLYMTEK
+724 KLYATEK
-731 GSQEIYSEIE
+731 GSQEIYSEIT

-746 FIAPSNLYDL
+746 FTAPSNLYDL
-756 QICIYVDNSSLD
+756 QICIYVNNSALTNS
-768 NYAEIW
+768 AEIW

-781 TTPTTYESY
+781 NTPTTYESY
-790 NGIVSTFS
+790 SGVTSIFS

-813 CLKSPNILNKSGE
+813 CLKSPNILNNNGE
-826 ADVIGDEDYYYSQ
+826 ADVVGNKDYYYSQ
-839 LGTTSYNISY
+839 LGTTSYNVSY

-862 TNGVLHTPANCVKIK
+862 TNGVLHTPDNCVKIK
-877 VNNLNSEDITD
+877 INNLNLEDIEN
-888 NRLQINRGS
+888 NRLQINQGT

-905 FENPSII
+905 FEKPSMIK
-912 RWVKRVILDGVTN
+912 WVKRLVLDGTTQGKLCTGVTIDSN
-925 GKKCTYVNAS
+925 FI
-935 YSTQT
+935 
-940 QIAIGMGDNI
+940 QIAIANSDI
-950 LMNTVALCNIASPV
+950 LSKTIAMCSIASPIG
-964 ASGQFGVVN
+964 AAQFGIVN
-973 TITVSQDTETVWLH
+973 TITIGNSQTAFIHL
-987 IEPGLFQETAT
+987 EPGT
-998 ISDVNTWLNNLY
+998 IEGDITTSTVNTWLNNLY
-1010 TQGSPVYI
+1010 TQGRPVYI
-1018 DYITKNPEITELTE
+1018 DYIVLNPTITELTE
-1032 QQITLL
+1032 QQVELL
-1038 QNAKS
+1038 QNAKT
-1043 NQGITNI
+1043 NKGTTNI
-1050 YMNNSYPALLTGE
+1050 FADNSYPAYLTGG

-1068 SVQETQNA
+1068 SVQEIQNA

-1100 SDTDKVFIWVRRVNN
+1100 SETDKVFIWIRRKNN
-1115 IFDLKIENLGNY
+1115 IFDLKIENLGDYNE
-1127 SEGGGGD
+1127 SGGGS

-1145 NPVITSNSITI
+1145 NPTITANSITI
-1156 TVNAIDD
+1156 TANAIDD

-1175 GSTWDEERAIDGLSI
+1175 GSTWDEERAIDGLSV
-1190 TEEYTFA
+1190 TEEYTFS
-1197 DLTGDTQYTIRVE
+1197 DLSADTQYTIRVE

-1224 LTTAAS
+1224 LTTSAS

>member
-143 LYNNNREVISQTS
+143 LYNNNREVISQTP

-192 ITSGILPFNVN
+192 ITSGVLSFNVN

-255 GSYVN
+255 GNYVN

-265 NIQNDFTMRAW
+265 NIQNDFTMRVW
-276 GRNFNPYEDIIN
+276 GRDFNPYEDIIN

-301 INMKWMLGDIEKELP
+301 INMKWMLGDIDKELP
-316 EYNSFSNNFVNLQ
+316 EYTNGQGSFIN
-329 DSIEEDIQDF
+329 IQ
-339 MICGNSV
+339 
-346 QKSREGNNLYNI
+346 
-358 ADVNSQS
+358 NSQS
-365 SLATV
+365 GNIENLELYGI
-370 DSNNWVTI
+370 TI
-378 NKTEPQ
+378 QEAGTP
-384 STVNYNNFFI
+384 SVN
-394 KSSTEIQTSS
+394 
-404 TYYLVLEIKELS
+404 
-416 GNGTLVLSQD
+416 
-426 LTTSPSQIE
+426 SPKQ
-435 TNISRSFSD
+435 
-444 LSVGKRKYTV
+444 L
-454 TTAGSFEGI
+454 
-463 DELIRTFVAYKVGQT
+463 
-478 GKIVFRV
+478 
-485 SLLEE
+485 
-490 NPDLDSFVYER
+490 
-501 YGVSPSTHY
+501 
-510 PSDIYSLGD
+510 YSLGD
-519 IKNLINVEDF
+519 IKNLINVENF

-585 QIQYNTQ
+585 QIQYDTQ

-617 GQTIILADINVD
+617 GQTIILADIDID
-629 ISNIQLEKGIYNTA
+629 ISNVQLEKGIYNTD
-643 YQSPSIYN
+643 YQAPDIYN
-651 IYNVIAQKNV
+651 IYPTITKKNV
-661 FDNNETLYIK
+661 FNNDNVLYLK
-671 DNNTTHTT
+671 NNNTSYTA
-679 ITNGYNIVPT
+679 IQNGYNIVPT
-689 STTEETYLAIGYNN
+689 QTTGEAYLAIGYSNF
-703 VLQEGNTYA
+703 LEEGNSYA
-712 ISLNSLGQFDSI
+712 ISLNYLGQFSEI
-724 KLYMTEK
+724 KLYTIQK
-731 GSQEIYSEIE
+731 NTQQEVGEIS

-746 FIAPSNLYDL
+746 FIAPSNIYDIEIRLY
-756 QICIYVDNSSLD
+756 IDNTID
-768 NYAEIW
+768 TNYAQVW
-774 NIQIEAN
+774 NIQLEAN
-781 TTPTTYESY
+781 TTVTTYETYEEQKVDISLNSPIYGMTSY
-790 NGIVSTFS
+790 
-798 LDDTLKSTPYTRDLI
+798 RDLI
-813 CLKSPNILNKSGE
+813 CLKSPNLLNPNNQSANLTANRE
-826 ADVIGDEDYYYSQ
+826 YYFSQ
-839 LGTTSYNISY
+839 NETTPYY
-849 INEDNNVISSLDI
+849 LWFYNEDNVLITFVNESGESTNHLMGTKFSFIS
-862 TNGVLHTPANCVKIK
+862 PANTVKMIITK
-877 VNNLNSEDITD
+877 SENSEANDVTSEEIIA
-888 NRLQINRGS
+888 NGISIIEGNVEKP
-897 SAFGYYPY
+897 YYPY
-905 FENPSII
+905 VIEPSII
-912 RWVKRVILDGVTN
+912 RYFDFKTLTADDTWFIGSAPNQNSTLYFAMNYNQQGLFSHEINCMCDKLPSYMANYLWDNDEEGIAQSQSQIIVRVS
-925 GKKCTYVNAS
+925 K
-935 YSTQT
+935 STVSDLNT
-940 QIAIGMGDNI
+940 FKNYLTTSNI
-950 LMNTVALCNIASPV
+950 SGIFRKSVPTVEALSSSISTSLSNLVSN
-964 ASGQFGVVN
+964 N
-973 TITVSQDTETVWLH
+973 TITNIFYNNIGS
-987 IEPGLFQETAT
+987 GN
-998 ISDVNTWLNNLY
+998 ISLK
-1010 TQGSPVYI
+1010 YI
-1018 DYITKNPEITELTE
+1018 
-1032 QQITLL
+1032 
-1038 QNAKS
+1038 S
-1043 NQGITNI
+1043 
-1050 YMNNSYPALLTGE
+1050 
-1063 YANSY
+1063 SY

-1076 YVILRCYNNNNLP
+1076 YVILRCYNNNDLP

-1100 SDTDKVFIWVRRVNN
+1100 SDIDKVFIWVRRVNN
-1115 IFDLKIENLGNY
+1115 IFDLRIENLGDY

-1145 NPVITSNSITI
+1145 DPIITSNSITI
-1156 TVNAIDD
+1156 TANAIDD

-1175 GSTWDEERAIDGLSI
+1175 GSTWDEERAIDGLSV

-1197 DLTGDTQYTIRVE
+1197 DLTADTQYTIRVE

>member
-192 ITSGILPFNVN
+192 ITSGVLSFNVN

-265 NIQNDFTMRAW
+265 NIQNDFTMRVW
-276 GRNFNPYEDIIN
+276 GRDFNPYEDIIN

-301 INMKWMLGDIEKELP
+301 INMKWMLGNIDKELP
-316 EYNSFSNNFVNLQ
+316 EYNSFSNNFVNLT
-329 DSIEEDIQDF
+329 DSIEEDIEDF

-346 QKSREGNNLYNI
+346 QESREGNNLYNI
-358 ADVNSQS
+358 ADVNNQS

-378 NKTEPQ
+378 NKTEPA
-384 STVNYNNFFI
+384 STVGYSNFFI

-454 TTAGSFEGI
+454 TTAGSFEDA
-463 DELIRTFVAYKVGQT
+463 DELIRTFVAYDIGET

-490 NPDLDSFVYER
+490 DPDLDTFVYER

-519 IKNLINVEDF
+519 IKNLINVENF

-661 FDNNETLYIK
+661 FNNNETLYIK

-813 CLKSPNILNKSGE
+813 CLKSPNILNNSGE
-826 ADVIGDEDYYYSQ
+826 ADVIGNEDYYYSQ

-877 VNNLNSEDITD
+877 VNNLNSEDITN
-888 NRLQINRGS
+888 NRLQINKGN

-905 FENPSII
+905 FETPSII
-912 RWVKRVILDGVTN
+912 RWVKRIILDGVTQ
-925 GKKCTYVNAS
+925 KKMCTGVTTNDNFI
-935 YSTQT
+935 
-940 QIAIGMGDNI
+940 QIAIANSDI
-950 LMNTVALCNIASPV
+950 LLKTMAMCNIASSVEP
-964 ASGQFGVVN
+964 AQFGIVN
-973 TITVSQDTETVWLH
+973 TITVGNSRTFYIHLEPDTIEGDITVS
-987 IEPGLFQETAT
+987 T
-998 ISDVNTWLNNLY
+998 INTWLNNLY
-1010 TQGSPVYI
+1010 TQGTPIYI
-1018 DYITKNPEITELTE
+1018 DYITESPEITELTE

-1115 IFDLKIENLGNY
+1115 IFDLRIENLGDY

-1145 NPVITSNSITI
+1145 DPIITSNSITI
-1156 TVNAIDD
+1156 TANAIDD

-1175 GSTWDEERAIDGLSI
+1175 GSTWDEERAIDGLSV

-1197 DLTGDTQYTIRVE
+1197 DLTADTQYAIRVE